1 VLYKFVIIKLIYVFY
16 EIQIFFLSA
25 ALSFA
30 LCSCSDDNEEG
41 EGFTPKVFNVMGKVE
56 KGPMIR
62 GSHVE
67 MRTLDEY
74 MIPTGNSY
82 TATIDNNLGDFNYGA
97 LKMNSPYA
105 KLTADGYFFNE
116 VDGELS
122 EGTIKLDAIVDLK
135 DNSTINVNVLTHLKS
150 KRIHHL
156 VTTEGL
162 TFKEANEQA
171 QEELLA
177 QFGLQKYASEDASQF
192 SLTSGDD
199 ASGALIAISSLVLTD
214 RSDAEIV
221 EYLSILSNEFGT
233 EGAFSQ
239 ETKKKIQSGKNY
251 LNARLDRISENIK
264 NRYQELGLEVKV
276 KNLAYYFDWDNDGIA
291 GNELDDSE
299 SVTLSATEVNVPKEG
314 GEYTITIESD
324 KPYYL
329 NPPSFDSGSDSEL
342 PEDNLVE
349 DSFWG
354 GLYETGASIPTPS
367 IKFNKAIENNVI
379 TVRIEPA
386 QFKEDL
392 STTFT
397 VYNAR
402 GKVAATVT
410 IKQQGDKN
418 YWVKHD
424 PVRLGDSGK
433 SAVLAIMSV
442 MRDAVSEQLHL
453 QYDYSHQEDFR
464 NPIPFQPYNDRIGK
478 AWERYYSAINQWLI
492 IKDVDASQ
500 LNCYQ
505 SFINTHLALAYYQ
518 LSSRWGG
525 IPFIMQRP
533 NDAHI
538 SLPRTDEA
546 EVLSRVEN
554 MLFDAMGDLDEH
566 RYDAFQDA
574 NEMLFVSKD
583 AARTLLAF
591 VYCNQKKFDKA
602 LPLLEE
608 VIRRGDYH
616 LEYTKA
622 TEYKNN
628 AECIWGYH
636 IQTRSGEACHPCLD
650 YKDVILT
657 AAECLYHTGNTPK
670 AKEYINQVCEHK
682 NLTVDQ
688 SDVLKAIASLHYQIN
703 SPSYMNFIRRNGL
716 GESFMGLSH
725 DNLYQLLWP
734 IPSSEMNLNPQM
746 TQNPGY

>member
-1 VLYKFVIIKLIYVFY
+1 MNFKKIFYLSTVFVL
-16 EIQIFFLSA
+16 
-25 ALSFA
+25 ALS
-30 LCSCSDDNEEG
+30 SCSDNDETEDS
-41 EGFTPKVFNVMGKVE
+41 FTPKVFNVMGKVE

-62 GSHVE
+62 GSHVD

-74 MIPTGNSY
+74 MTPTGSFY
-82 TATIDNNLGDFNYGA
+82 STTIDNNLGDFNYGA
-97 LKMNSPYA
+97 LKINSPYA
-105 KLTADGYFFNE
+105 QLTADGYFFNE
-116 VDGELS
+116 IDGELS

-156 VTTEGL
+156 ITTKGM
-162 TFKEANEQA
+162 TFKEANAQA
-171 QEELLA
+171 QKELLT
-177 QFGLQKYASEDASQF
+177 QFGLQQYASKDASQF

-221 EYLSILSNEFGT
+221 EYLSILSNEFGK

-239 ETKKKIQSGKNY
+239 ETKKRIQSGKNY

-264 NRYQELGLEVKV
+264 SRYKELGLEVKV
-276 KNLAYYFDWDNDGIA
+276 KDLAYYFDWDNDGIA
-291 GNELDDSE
+291 GNELDESE
-299 SVTLSATEVNVPKEG
+299 SVTLSITEINVPKEG
-314 GEYTITIESD
+314 GEYTISIVSD

-329 NPPSFDSGSDSEL
+329 NPPSFDSDSDSGLQEL
-342 PEDNLVE
+342 PQDNIIE
-349 DSFWG
+349 ENYFG
-354 GLYETGASIPTPS
+354 GLYEPGANLPTPS
-367 IKFNKAIENNVI
+367 IKYNKTIENNTI
-379 TVRIEPA
+379 TIKIEPA
-386 QFKEDL
+386 QFKKDL

-410 IKQQGDKN
+410 IKQSGDKN

-424 PVRLGDSGK
+424 PVRLGDAGEHV
-433 SAVLAIMSV
+433 VLGIMSI
-442 MRDAVSEQLHL
+442 MRDAVSKQLHL
-453 QYDYSHQEDFR
+453 QTGYIHQENFR
-464 NPIPFQPYNDRIGK
+464 DPVPFRPYDGEIGNI
-478 AWERYYSAINQWLI
+478 WGRYYTAINQWLTM
-492 IKDVDASQ
+492 KDVDANQ

-505 SFINTHLALAYYQ
+505 SFIDTHLALAYYQ

-538 SLPRTDEA
+538 FLPRTDEA
-546 EVLSRVEN
+546 KVLSRVEN

-574 NEMLFVSKD
+574 NSMLFVSKNV
-583 AARTLLAF
+583 ARILLAF

-608 VIRRGDYH
+608 VIRRGEYH
-616 LEYTKA
+616 LEYSQA
-622 TEYKNN
+622 TEYQNN
-628 AECIWGYH
+628 AECILGYYPEMSSAQK
-636 IQTRSGEACHPCLD
+636 IFPCLD

-670 AKEYINQVCEHK
+670 AKEYINQVCEYK
-682 NLTVDQ
+682 NLTADQ

-716 GESFMGLSH
+716 GESFMGLSPN
-725 DNLYQLLWP
+725 NLYQLLWP
-734 IPSSEMNLNPQM
+734 IPSSELDKNPQL
-746 TQNPGY
+746 TQNPGYY

>member
-1 VLYKFVIIKLIYVFY
+1 M
-16 EIQIFFLSA
+16 
-25 ALSFA
+25 ALS
-30 LCSCSDDNEEG
+30 SCSDNDETEDS
-41 EGFTPKVFNVMGKVE
+41 FTPKVFNVMGKVE

-62 GSHVE
+62 GSHVD

-74 MIPTGNSY
+74 MTPTGSFY
-82 TATIDNNLGDFNYGA
+82 SATIDNNLGDFNYGA
-97 LKMNSPYA
+97 LKINSPYA
-105 KLTADGYFFNE
+105 QLTADGYFFNE
-116 VDGELS
+116 IDGELS

-156 VTTEGL
+156 ITTKGM
-162 TFKEANEQA
+162 TFKEANAQA
-171 QEELLA
+171 QKELLT
-177 QFGLQKYASEDASQF
+177 QFGLQQYASKDASQF

-199 ASGALIAISSLVLTD
+199 ASGTLIAISSLVLTD

-221 EYLSILSNEFGT
+221 EYLSILSNEFGK

-239 ETKKKIQSGKNY
+239 ETKKRIQSGKNY
-251 LNARLDRISENIK
+251 LNARLDKISENIK
-264 NRYQELGLEVKV
+264 SRYKELGLEVKV
-276 KNLAYYFDWDNDGIA
+276 KDLAYYFDWDNDGIA
-291 GNELDDSE
+291 GNELDESE
-299 SVTLSATEVNVPKEG
+299 SVTLSTTEINVPKEG
-314 GEYTITIESD
+314 GEYTISIVSD

-329 NPPSFDSGSDSEL
+329 NPPSFDSDSDSGLQEL
-342 PEDNLVE
+342 PQDNVIE
-349 DSFWG
+349 ENYFG
-354 GLYETGASIPTPS
+354 GLYEPGANLPTPS
-367 IKFNKAIENNVI
+367 IKYNKTIENNTI
-379 TVRIEPA
+379 TIKIEPA
-386 QFKEDL
+386 QFKKDL

-410 IKQQGDKN
+410 IKQSGNKN

-424 PVRLGDSGK
+424 PVRLGDAGEHV
-433 SAVLAIMSV
+433 VLGIMSI
-442 MRDAVSEQLHL
+442 MRDAVSKQLHL
-453 QYDYSHQEDFR
+453 QTGYIHQENFR
-464 NPIPFQPYNDRIGK
+464 DPVPFRPYDGEIGNI
-478 AWERYYSAINQWLI
+478 WGRYYTAINQWLTM
-492 IKDVDASQ
+492 KDVDANQ

-505 SFINTHLALAYYQ
+505 SFIDTHLALAYYQ

-538 SLPRTDEA
+538 FLPRTDEA

-574 NEMLFVSKD
+574 NSMLFVSKNV
-583 AARTLLAF
+583 ARILLAF

-608 VIRRGDYH
+608 VIRRGEYH
-616 LEYTKA
+616 LEYSQA
-622 TEYKNN
+622 TEYQNN
-628 AECIWGYH
+628 AECILGYYPEMSSAQK
-636 IQTRSGEACHPCLD
+636 IFPCLD

-670 AKEYINQVCEHK
+670 AKEYINQVCEYK
-682 NLTVDQ
+682 NLTADQ

-716 GESFMGLSH
+716 GESFMGLSPN
-725 DNLYQLLWP
+725 NLYQLLWP
-734 IPSSEMNLNPQM
+734 IPSGELDKNPQL
-746 TQNPGY
+746 TQNPGYY

>member
-1 VLYKFVIIKLIYVFY
+1 M
-16 EIQIFFLSA
+16 
-25 ALSFA
+25 ALS
-30 LCSCSDDNEEG
+30 SCSDNDETEDS
-41 EGFTPKVFNVMGKVE
+41 FTPKVFNVMGKVE

-62 GSHVE
+62 GSHVD

-74 MIPTGNSY
+74 MTPTGSFY
-82 TATIDNNLGDFNYGA
+82 SATIDNNLGDFNYGA
-97 LKMNSPYA
+97 LKINSPYA
-105 KLTADGYFFNE
+105 QLTADGYFFNE
-116 VDGELS
+116 IDGELS

-156 VTTEGL
+156 ITTKGM
-162 TFKEANEQA
+162 TFKEANAQA
-171 QEELLA
+171 QKELLT
-177 QFGLQKYASEDASQF
+177 QFGLQQYASKDASQF

-221 EYLSILSNEFGT
+221 EYLSILSNEFGK

-239 ETKKKIQSGKNY
+239 ETKKRIQSGKNY

-264 NRYQELGLEVKV
+264 SRYKELGLEVKV
-276 KNLAYYFDWDNDGIA
+276 KDLAYYFDWDNDGIA
-291 GNELDDSE
+291 GNELDESE
-299 SVTLSATEVNVPKEG
+299 SVTLSTTEINVPKEG
-314 GEYTITIESD
+314 GEYTISIVSD

-329 NPPSFDSGSDSEL
+329 NPPSFDSDSDSGLQEL
-342 PEDNLVE
+342 PQDNVIE
-349 DSFWG
+349 ENYFG
-354 GLYETGASIPTPS
+354 GLYEPGANLPTPS
-367 IKFNKAIENNVI
+367 IKYNKTIENNTI
-379 TVRIEPA
+379 TIKIEPA
-386 QFKEDL
+386 QFKKDL

-410 IKQQGDKN
+410 IKQSGDKN

-424 PVRLGDSGK
+424 PVRLGDAGEHV
-433 SAVLAIMSV
+433 VLGIMSI
-442 MRDAVSEQLHL
+442 MRDAVSKQLHL
-453 QYDYSHQEDFR
+453 QTGYIHQENFR
-464 NPIPFQPYNDRIGK
+464 DPVPFRPYDGEIGNI
-478 AWERYYSAINQWLI
+478 WGRYYTTINQWLTM
-492 IKDVDASQ
+492 KDVDANQ

-505 SFINTHLALAYYQ
+505 SFIDTHLALAYYQ

-538 SLPRTDEA
+538 FLPRTDEA

-574 NEMLFVSKD
+574 NSMLFVSKNV
-583 AARTLLAF
+583 ARILLAF

-608 VIRRGDYH
+608 VIRRGEYH
-616 LEYTKA
+616 LEYSQA
-622 TEYKNN
+622 TEYQNN
-628 AECIWGYH
+628 AECILGYYPEMSSAQK
-636 IQTRSGEACHPCLD
+636 IFPCLD

-670 AKEYINQVCEHK
+670 AKEYINQVCEYK
-682 NLTVDQ
+682 NLTADQ

-716 GESFMGLSH
+716 GESFMGLSPN
-725 DNLYQLLWP
+725 NLYQLLWP
-734 IPSSEMNLNPQM
+734 IPSGELDKNPQL
-746 TQNPGY
+746 TQNPGYY

>member
-1 VLYKFVIIKLIYVFY
+1 MNFKKIFYLSTVFVL
-16 EIQIFFLSA
+16 
-25 ALSFA
+25 ALS
-30 LCSCSDDNEEG
+30 SCSDNDETEDS
-41 EGFTPKVFNVMGKVE
+41 FTPKVFNVMGKVE

-62 GSHVE
+62 GSHVD

-74 MIPTGNSY
+74 MTPTGSFY
-82 TATIDNNLGDFNYGA
+82 STTIDNNLGDFNYGA
-97 LKMNSPYA
+97 LKINSPYA
-105 KLTADGYFFNE
+105 QLTADGYFFNE
-116 VDGELS
+116 IDGELS

-156 VTTEGL
+156 ITTKGM
-162 TFKEANEQA
+162 TFKEANAQA
-171 QEELLA
+171 QKELLT
-177 QFGLQKYASEDASQF
+177 QFGLQQYASKDASQF

-221 EYLSILSNEFGT
+221 EYLSILSNEFGK

-239 ETKKKIQSGKNY
+239 ETKKRIQSGKNY

-264 NRYQELGLEVKV
+264 SRYKELGLEVKV
-276 KNLAYYFDWDNDGIA
+276 KDLAYYFDWDNDGIA
-291 GNELDDSE
+291 GNELDESE
-299 SVTLSATEVNVPKEG
+299 SVTLSTTEINVPKEG
-314 GEYTITIESD
+314 GEYTISIVSD

-329 NPPSFDSGSDSEL
+329 NPPSFDSDSDSGLQEL
-342 PEDNLVE
+342 PQDNIIE
-349 DSFWG
+349 ENYFG
-354 GLYETGASIPTPS
+354 GLYEPGANLPTPS
-367 IKFNKAIENNVI
+367 IKYNKTIENNTI
-379 TVRIEPA
+379 TIKIEPA
-386 QFKEDL
+386 QFKKDL

-410 IKQQGDKN
+410 IKQSGDKN

-424 PVRLGDSGK
+424 PVRLGDAGEHV
-433 SAVLAIMSV
+433 VLGIMSI
-442 MRDAVSEQLHL
+442 MRDAVSKQLHL
-453 QYDYSHQEDFR
+453 QTGYIHQENFR
-464 NPIPFQPYNDRIGK
+464 DPVPFRPYDGEIGNI
-478 AWERYYSAINQWLI
+478 WGRYYTAINQWLTM
-492 IKDVDASQ
+492 KDVDANQ

-505 SFINTHLALAYYQ
+505 SFIDTHLALAYYQ

-538 SLPRTDEA
+538 FLPRTDEA
-546 EVLSRVEN
+546 KVLSRVEN

-574 NEMLFVSKD
+574 NSMLFVSKNV
-583 AARTLLAF
+583 ARILLAF

-608 VIRRGDYH
+608 VIRRGEYH
-616 LEYTKA
+616 LEYSQA
-622 TEYKNN
+622 TEYQNN
-628 AECIWGYH
+628 AECILGYYPEMSSAQK
-636 IQTRSGEACHPCLD
+636 IFPCLD

-670 AKEYINQVCEHK
+670 AKEYINQVCEYK
-682 NLTVDQ
+682 NLTADQ

-716 GESFMGLSH
+716 GESFMGLSPN
-725 DNLYQLLWP
+725 NLYQLLWP
-734 IPSSEMNLNPQM
+734 IPGSELDKNPQL
-746 TQNPGY
+746 TQNPGYY

>member
-1 VLYKFVIIKLIYVFY
+1 M
-16 EIQIFFLSA
+16 SA
-25 ALSFA
+25 ALAFA
-30 LCSCSDDNEEG
+30 LCSCSDDDETEG
-41 EGFTPKVFNVMGKVE
+41 DFTPTVFNVMGKVE

-62 GSHVE
+62 GSHVD

-74 MIPTGNSY
+74 MTPTGNFYS
-82 TATIDNNLGDFNYGA
+82 ATIDNNLGDFNYGA
-97 LKMNSPYA
+97 LKINSPYA
-105 KLTADGYFFNE
+105 QLTADGYFFNE

-156 VTTEGL
+156 ITTKGM
-162 TFKEANEQA
+162 TFKEANAQA
-171 QEELLA
+171 QKELLT
-177 QFGLQKYASEDASQF
+177 QFGLQQYASKDASQF

-221 EYLSILSNEFGT
+221 EYLSILSNEFGK

-239 ETKKKIQSGKNY
+239 ETKKRIQSGKNY

-264 NRYQELGLEVKV
+264 SRYKELGLEVKV
-276 KNLAYYFDWDNDGIA
+276 KDLAYYFDWDNDGIA
-291 GNELDDSE
+291 GNELDESE
-299 SVTLSATEVNVPKEG
+299 SVTLSTTEINVPKEG
-314 GEYTITIESD
+314 GEYTISIVSD

-329 NPPSFDSGSDSEL
+329 NPPSFDSDSDSGLQEL
-342 PEDNLVE
+342 PQDNVIE
-349 DSFWG
+349 ENYFG
-354 GLYETGASIPTPS
+354 GLYEPGANLPTPS
-367 IKFNKAIENNVI
+367 IKYNKTIENNTI
-379 TVRIEPA
+379 TIKIEPA
-386 QFKEDL
+386 QFKKDL

-410 IKQQGDKN
+410 IKQSGNKN

-424 PVRLGDSGK
+424 PVRLGDAGEHV
-433 SAVLAIMSV
+433 VLGIMSI
-442 MRDAVSEQLHL
+442 MRNAVSKQLHL
-453 QYDYSHQEDFR
+453 QTGYIHQENFR
-464 NPIPFQPYNDRIGK
+464 DPVPFRPYDGEIGNI
-478 AWERYYSAINQWLI
+478 WRRYYTAINQWLTM
-492 IKDVDASQ
+492 KDVDANQ

-505 SFINTHLALAYYQ
+505 SFIDTHLALAYYQ

-538 SLPRTDEA
+538 FLPRTDEA

-574 NEMLFVSKD
+574 NSMLFVSKNV
-583 AARTLLAF
+583 ARILLAF

-608 VIRRGDYH
+608 VIRRGEYH
-616 LEYTKA
+616 LEYSQA
-622 TEYKNN
+622 TEYQNN
-628 AECIWGYH
+628 AECILGYYPEMSSAQK
-636 IQTRSGEACHPCLD
+636 IFPCLD

-670 AKEYINQVCEHK
+670 AKEYINQVCEYK
-682 NLTVDQ
+682 NLTADQ

-716 GESFMGLSH
+716 GESFMGLSPN
-725 DNLYQLLWP
+725 NLYQLLWP
-734 IPSSEMNLNPQM
+734 IPSGELDKNPQL
-746 TQNPGY
+746 TQNPGYY

>member
-1 VLYKFVIIKLIYVFY
+1 M
-16 EIQIFFLSA
+16 
-25 ALSFA
+25 ALS
-30 LCSCSDDNEEG
+30 SCSDNDETEDS
-41 EGFTPKVFNVMGKVE
+41 FTPKVFNVMGKVE

-62 GSHVE
+62 GSHVD

-74 MIPTGNSY
+74 MTPTGSFY
-82 TATIDNNLGDFNYGA
+82 SATIDNNLGDFNYGA
-97 LKMNSPYA
+97 LKINSPYA
-105 KLTADGYFFNE
+105 QLTADGYFFNE
-116 VDGELS
+116 IDGELS

-156 VTTEGL
+156 ITTKGM
-162 TFKEANEQA
+162 TFKEANAQA
-171 QEELLA
+171 QKELLT
-177 QFGLQKYASEDASQF
+177 QFGLQQYASKDASQF

-199 ASGALIAISSLVLTD
+199 ASSALIAISSLVLTD

-221 EYLSILSNEFGT
+221 EYLSILSNEFGK

-239 ETKKKIQSGKNY
+239 ETKKRIQSGKNY

-264 NRYQELGLEVKV
+264 SRYKELGLEVKV
-276 KNLAYYFDWDNDGIA
+276 KDLAYYFDWDNDGIA
-291 GNELDDSE
+291 GNELDESE
-299 SVTLSATEVNVPKEG
+299 SVTLSTTEINVPKEG
-314 GEYTITIESD
+314 GEYTISIVSD

-329 NPPSFDSGSDSEL
+329 NPPSFDSDSDSGLQEL
-342 PEDNLVE
+342 PQDNVIE
-349 DSFWG
+349 ENYFG
-354 GLYETGASIPTPS
+354 GLYEPGANLPTPS
-367 IKFNKAIENNVI
+367 IKYNKTIENNTI
-379 TVRIEPA
+379 TIKIEPA
-386 QFKEDL
+386 QFKKDL

-410 IKQQGDKN
+410 IKQSGDKN

-424 PVRLGDSGK
+424 PVRLGDAGEHV
-433 SAVLAIMSV
+433 VLGIMSI
-442 MRDAVSEQLHL
+442 MRDAVSKQLHL
-453 QYDYSHQEDFR
+453 QTGYIHQENFR
-464 NPIPFQPYNDRIGK
+464 DPVPFRPYDSEIGNI
-478 AWERYYSAINQWLI
+478 WGRYYTAINQWLTM
-492 IKDVDASQ
+492 KDVDANQ

-505 SFINTHLALAYYQ
+505 SFIDTHLALAYYQ

-538 SLPRTDEA
+538 FLPRTDEA

-574 NEMLFVSKD
+574 NSMLFVSKNV
-583 AARTLLAF
+583 ARILLAF

-608 VIRRGDYH
+608 VIRRGEYH
-616 LEYTKA
+616 LEYSQA
-622 TEYKNN
+622 TEYQNN
-628 AECIWGYH
+628 AECILGYYPEMSSAQK
-636 IQTRSGEACHPCLD
+636 IFPCLD

-670 AKEYINQVCEHK
+670 AKEYINQVCEYK
-682 NLTVDQ
+682 NLTADQ
-688 SDVLKAIASLHYQIN
+688 SDILKAIASLHYQIN

-716 GESFMGLSH
+716 GESFMGLSPN
-725 DNLYQLLWP
+725 NLYQLLWP
-734 IPSSEMNLNPQM
+734 IPSGELDKNPQL
-746 TQNPGY
+746 TQNPGYY

>member
-1 VLYKFVIIKLIYVFY
+1 MNFKKIFYLSTVFVL
-16 EIQIFFLSA
+16 
-25 ALSFA
+25 ALS
-30 LCSCSDDNEEG
+30 SCSDNDETEDS
-41 EGFTPKVFNVMGKVE
+41 FTPKVFNVMGKVE

-62 GSHVE
+62 GSHVD

-74 MIPTGNSY
+74 MTPTGSFY
-82 TATIDNNLGDFNYGA
+82 SATIDNNLGDFNYGA
-97 LKMNSPYA
+97 LKINSPYA
-105 KLTADGYFFNE
+105 QLTADGYFFNE
-116 VDGELS
+116 IDGELS

-156 VTTEGL
+156 ITTKGM
-162 TFKEANEQA
+162 TFKEANAQA
-171 QEELLA
+171 QKELLT
-177 QFGLQKYASEDASQF
+177 QFGLQQYASKDASQF

-199 ASGALIAISSLVLTD
+199 ASCILIAISSLVLTD

-221 EYLSILSNEFGT
+221 EYLSILSNEFGK

-239 ETKKKIQSGKNY
+239 ETKKRIQSGKNY

-264 NRYQELGLEVKV
+264 SRYKELGLEVKV
-276 KNLAYYFDWDNDGIA
+276 KDLAYYFDWDNDGIA
-291 GNELDDSE
+291 GNELDESE
-299 SVTLSATEVNVPKEG
+299 SVTLSTTEINVPKEG
-314 GEYTITIESD
+314 GEYTISIVSD

-329 NPPSFDSGSDSEL
+329 NPPSFDSDSDSGLQEL
-342 PEDNLVE
+342 PQDNVIE
-349 DSFWG
+349 ENYFG
-354 GLYETGASIPTPS
+354 GLYEPGANLPTPS
-367 IKFNKAIENNVI
+367 IKYNKTIENNTI
-379 TVRIEPA
+379 TIKIEPA
-386 QFKEDL
+386 QFKKDL

-410 IKQQGDKN
+410 IKQSGDKN

-424 PVRLGDSGK
+424 PVRLGDAGEHV
-433 SAVLAIMSV
+433 VLGIMSI
-442 MRDAVSEQLHL
+442 MRDAVSKQLHL
-453 QYDYSHQEDFR
+453 QTGYIHQENFR
-464 NPIPFQPYNDRIGK
+464 DPVPFRPYDGEIGNI
-478 AWERYYSAINQWLI
+478 WGRYYTAINQWLTM
-492 IKDVDASQ
+492 KDVDANQ

-505 SFINTHLALAYYQ
+505 SFIDTHLALAYYQ

-538 SLPRTDEA
+538 FLPRTDEA

-574 NEMLFVSKD
+574 NSMLFVSKNV
-583 AARTLLAF
+583 ARILLAF

-608 VIRRGDYH
+608 VIRRDEYH
-616 LEYTKA
+616 LEYSQA
-622 TEYKNN
+622 TEYQNN
-628 AECIWGYH
+628 AECILGYYPEMSSAQK
-636 IQTRSGEACHPCLD
+636 IFPCLD

-670 AKEYINQVCEHK
+670 AKEYINQVCEYK
-682 NLTVDQ
+682 NLTADQ

-716 GESFMGLSH
+716 GESFMGLSPN
-725 DNLYQLLWP
+725 NLYQLLWP
-734 IPSSEMNLNPQM
+734 IPSGELYKNPQL
-746 TQNPGY
+746 TQNPGYY

>member
-1 VLYKFVIIKLIYVFY
+1 MNFKKIFYLSTVFVL
-16 EIQIFFLSA
+16 
-25 ALSFA
+25 ALS
-30 LCSCSDDNEEG
+30 SCSDNDETEDS
-41 EGFTPKVFNVMGKVE
+41 FTPKVFNVMGKVE

-62 GSHVE
+62 GSHVD

-74 MIPTGNSY
+74 MTPTGSFY
-82 TATIDNNLGDFNYGA
+82 SATIDNNLGDFNYGA
-97 LKMNSPYA
+97 LKINSPYA
-105 KLTADGYFFNE
+105 QLTADGYFFNE
-116 VDGELS
+116 IDGELS

-156 VTTEGL
+156 ITTKGM
-162 TFKEANEQA
+162 TFKEANAQA
-171 QEELLA
+171 QKELLT
-177 QFGLQKYASEDASQF
+177 QFGLQQYASKDASQF

-221 EYLSILSNEFGT
+221 EYLSILSNEFGK

-239 ETKKKIQSGKNY
+239 ETKKRIQSGKNY

-264 NRYQELGLEVKV
+264 SRYKELGLEVKV
-276 KNLAYYFDWDNDGIA
+276 KDLAYYFDWDNDGIA
-291 GNELDDSE
+291 GNELDESE
-299 SVTLSATEVNVPKEG
+299 SVTLSTTEINVPKEG
-314 GEYTITIESD
+314 GEYTISIVSD

-329 NPPSFDSGSDSEL
+329 NPPSFDSDSDSGLQEL
-342 PEDNLVE
+342 PQDNVIE
-349 DSFWG
+349 ENYFG
-354 GLYETGASIPTPS
+354 GLYEPGANLPTPS
-367 IKFNKAIENNVI
+367 IKYNKTIENNTI
-379 TVRIEPA
+379 TIKIEPA
-386 QFKEDL
+386 QFKKDL

-410 IKQQGDKN
+410 IKQSGDKN

-424 PVRLGDSGK
+424 PVRLGDAGEHV
-433 SAVLAIMSV
+433 VLGIMSI
-442 MRDAVSEQLHL
+442 MRDAVSKQLHL
-453 QYDYSHQEDFR
+453 QTGYIHQENFR
-464 NPIPFQPYNDRIGK
+464 DPVPFRPYDGEIGNI
-478 AWERYYSAINQWLI
+478 WGRYYTAINQWLTM
-492 IKDVDASQ
+492 KDVDANQ

-505 SFINTHLALAYYQ
+505 SFIDTHLALAYYQ

-538 SLPRTDEA
+538 FLPRTDEA

-574 NEMLFVSKD
+574 NSMLFVSKNV
-583 AARTLLAF
+583 ARILLAF

-608 VIRRGDYH
+608 VIRRGEYH
-616 LEYTKA
+616 LEYSQA
-622 TEYKNN
+622 TEYQNN
-628 AECIWGYH
+628 AECILGYYPE
-636 IQTRSGEACHPCLD
+636 ISSAQKIFPCLD

-670 AKEYINQVCEHK
+670 AKEYINQVCEYK
-682 NLTVDQ
+682 NLTADQ

-716 GESFMGLSH
+716 GESFMGLSPN
-725 DNLYQLLWP
+725 NLYQLLWP
-734 IPSSEMNLNPQM
+734 IPSSELDKNPQL
-746 TQNPGY
+746 TQNPGYY

>member
-1 VLYKFVIIKLIYVFY
+1 MNFKKIFYLSTVFVL
-16 EIQIFFLSA
+16 
-25 ALSFA
+25 ALS
-30 LCSCSDDNEEG
+30 SCSDNDETEDS
-41 EGFTPKVFNVMGKVE
+41 FTPKVFNVMGKVE

-62 GSHVE
+62 GSHVD

-74 MIPTGNSY
+74 MTPTGSFY
-82 TATIDNNLGDFNYGA
+82 SATIDNNLGDFNYGA
-97 LKMNSPYA
+97 LKINSPYA
-105 KLTADGYFFNE
+105 QLTADGYFFNE
-116 VDGELS
+116 IDGELS

-156 VTTEGL
+156 ITTKGM
-162 TFKEANEQA
+162 TFKEANAQA
-171 QEELLA
+171 QKELLT
-177 QFGLQKYASEDASQF
+177 QFGLQQYASKDASQF

-221 EYLSILSNEFGT
+221 EYLSILSNEFGK

-239 ETKKKIQSGKNY
+239 ETKKRIQSGKNY
-251 LNARLDRISENIK
+251 LNARLDKISENIK
-264 NRYQELGLEVKV
+264 SRYKELGLEVKV
-276 KNLAYYFDWDNDGIA
+276 KDLAYYFDWDNDGIA
-291 GNELDDSE
+291 GNELDESE
-299 SVTLSATEVNVPKEG
+299 SVTLSTTEINVPKEG
-314 GEYTITIESD
+314 GEYTISIVSD

-329 NPPSFDSGSDSEL
+329 NPPSFDSDSDSGLQEL
-342 PEDNLVE
+342 PQDNVIE
-349 DSFWG
+349 ENYFG
-354 GLYETGASIPTPS
+354 GLYEPGANLPTPS
-367 IKFNKAIENNVI
+367 IKYNKTIENNTI
-379 TVRIEPA
+379 TIKIEPA
-386 QFKEDL
+386 QFKKDL

-410 IKQQGDKN
+410 IKQSGNKN

-424 PVRLGDSGK
+424 PVRLGDAGEHV
-433 SAVLAIMSV
+433 VLGIMSI
-442 MRDAVSEQLHL
+442 MRDAVSKQLHL
-453 QYDYSHQEDFR
+453 QTGYIHQENFR
-464 NPIPFQPYNDRIGK
+464 DPVPFRPHDGEIGNI
-478 AWERYYSAINQWLI
+478 WGRYYTAINQWLTM
-492 IKDVDASQ
+492 KDVDANQ

-505 SFINTHLALAYYQ
+505 SFIDTHLALAYYQ

-538 SLPRTDEA
+538 FLPRTDEA

-574 NEMLFVSKD
+574 NSMLFVSKNV
-583 AARTLLAF
+583 ARILLAF

-608 VIRRGDYH
+608 VIRRGEYH
-616 LEYTKA
+616 LEYSQA
-622 TEYKNN
+622 TEYQNN
-628 AECIWGYH
+628 AECILGYYPEMSSAQK
-636 IQTRSGEACHPCLD
+636 IFPCLD

-670 AKEYINQVCEHK
+670 AKEYINQVCEYK
-682 NLTVDQ
+682 NLTADQ

-716 GESFMGLSH
+716 GESFMGLSPN
-725 DNLYQLLWP
+725 NLYQLLWP
-734 IPSSEMNLNPQM
+734 IPSGELDKNPQL
-746 TQNPGY
+746 TQNPGYY

>member
-1 VLYKFVIIKLIYVFY
+1 MNFKKIFYLSTVFVLV
-16 EIQIFFLSA
+16 LS
-25 ALSFA
+25 
-30 LCSCSDDNEEG
+30 SCSDNDETEDS
-41 EGFTPKVFNVMGKVE
+41 FTPKVFNVMGKVE

-62 GSHVE
+62 GSHVD

-74 MIPTGNSY
+74 MPPTGSFY
-82 TATIDNNLGDFNYGA
+82 SATIDNNLGDFNYGA
-97 LKMNSPYA
+97 LKINSPYA
-105 KLTADGYFFNE
+105 QLTADGYFFNE

-156 VTTEGL
+156 ITTKGM
-162 TFKEANEQA
+162 TFKEANAQA
-171 QEELLA
+171 QKELLT
-177 QFGLQKYASEDASQF
+177 QFGLQQYASKDASQF

-199 ASGALIAISSLVLTD
+199 ASGALIAISSLILTD

-221 EYLSILSNEFGT
+221 EYLSILSNEFGK

-239 ETKKKIQSGKNY
+239 ETKKRIQSGKNY
-251 LNARLDRISENIK
+251 LNARLNRISENIK
-264 NRYQELGLEVKV
+264 SRYKELGLEVKV
-276 KNLAYYFDWDNDGIA
+276 KDLAYYFDWDNDGIA
-291 GNELDDSE
+291 GNELDESE
-299 SVTLSATEVNVPKEG
+299 SVTLSTTEINVPKEG
-314 GEYTITIESD
+314 GEYTISIVSD

-329 NPPSFDSGSDSEL
+329 NPPSFDSDSDSGLQEL
-342 PEDNLVE
+342 PQDNVIE
-349 DSFWG
+349 ENYFG
-354 GLYETGASIPTPS
+354 GLYEPSANLPTPS
-367 IKFNKAIENNVI
+367 IKYKKTIENNTI
-379 TVRIEPA
+379 TIKIEPA
-386 QFKEDL
+386 QFKKDL

-410 IKQQGDKN
+410 IKQSGDKN

-424 PVRLGDSGK
+424 PVRLGDAGEHV
-433 SAVLAIMSV
+433 VLGIMSI
-442 MRDAVSEQLHL
+442 MRDAVSKQLHL
-453 QYDYSHQEDFR
+453 QTDYIHQENFR
-464 NPIPFQPYNDRIGK
+464 DPVPFRPYDGEIGNI
-478 AWERYYSAINQWLI
+478 WGRYYTAINQWLTM
-492 IKDVDASQ
+492 KDVDANQ

-505 SFINTHLALAYYQ
+505 SFIDTHLALAYYQ

-538 SLPRTDEA
+538 FLPRTDEA

-574 NEMLFVSKD
+574 NSMLFVSKNV
-583 AARTLLAF
+583 ARILLAF

-608 VIRRGDYH
+608 VIRRGEYH
-616 LEYTKA
+616 LEYSQA
-622 TEYKNN
+622 TEYQNN
-628 AECIWGYH
+628 AECILGYYPEMSSAQK
-636 IQTRSGEACHPCLD
+636 IFPCLD

-670 AKEYINQVCEHK
+670 AKEYINQVCEYK
-682 NLTVDQ
+682 NLTADQ

-716 GESFMGLSH
+716 GESFMGLSPN
-725 DNLYQLLWP
+725 NLYQLLWP
-734 IPSSEMNLNPQM
+734 IPSGELDKNPQL
-746 TQNPGY
+746 TQNPGYY

>member
-1 VLYKFVIIKLIYVFY
+1 MNFKKIFYLSTVFVL
-16 EIQIFFLSA
+16 
-25 ALSFA
+25 ALS
-30 LCSCSDDNEEG
+30 SCSDNDETEDS
-41 EGFTPKVFNVMGKVE
+41 FTPKVFNVMGKVE

-62 GSHVE
+62 GSHVD

-74 MIPTGNSY
+74 MTPTGSFY
-82 TATIDNNLGDFNYGA
+82 SATIDNNLGDFNYGA
-97 LKMNSPYA
+97 LKINSPYA
-105 KLTADGYFFNE
+105 QLTADGYFFNE
-116 VDGELS
+116 IDGELS

-156 VTTEGL
+156 ITTKGM
-162 TFKEANEQA
+162 TFKEANAQA
-171 QEELLA
+171 QKELLT
-177 QFGLQKYASEDASQF
+177 QFGLQQYASKDASQF

-221 EYLSILSNEFGT
+221 EYLSILSNEFGK

-239 ETKKKIQSGKNY
+239 ETKKRIQSGKNY

-264 NRYQELGLEVKV
+264 SRYKELGLEVKV
-276 KNLAYYFDWDNDGIA
+276 KDLAYYFDWDNDGIA
-291 GNELDDSE
+291 GNELDESE
-299 SVTLSATEVNVPKEG
+299 SVTLSTTEINVPKEG
-314 GEYTITIESD
+314 GEYTISIVSD

-329 NPPSFDSGSDSEL
+329 NPPSFDSDSDSGLQEL
-342 PEDNLVE
+342 PQDNIIE
-349 DSFWG
+349 ENYFG
-354 GLYETGASIPTPS
+354 GLYEPGANLPTPS
-367 IKFNKAIENNVI
+367 IKYNKTIENNTI
-379 TVRIEPA
+379 TIKIEPA
-386 QFKEDL
+386 QFKKDL

-410 IKQQGDKN
+410 IKQSGNKN

-424 PVRLGDSGK
+424 PVRLGDAGEHV
-433 SAVLAIMSV
+433 VLGIMSI
-442 MRDAVSEQLHL
+442 MRDAVSKQLHL
-453 QYDYSHQEDFR
+453 QTGYIHQENFR
-464 NPIPFQPYNDRIGK
+464 DPVPFRPYDGEIGNI
-478 AWERYYSAINQWLI
+478 WGRYYTAINQWLTM
-492 IKDVDASQ
+492 KDVDANQ

-505 SFINTHLALAYYQ
+505 SFIDTHLALAYYQ

-538 SLPRTDEA
+538 FLPRTDEA

-574 NEMLFVSKD
+574 NSMLFVSKNV
-583 AARTLLAF
+583 ARILLAF

-608 VIRRGDYH
+608 VIRRDEYH
-616 LEYTKA
+616 LEYSQA
-622 TEYKNN
+622 TEYQNN
-628 AECIWGYH
+628 AECILGYYPEMSSAQK
-636 IQTRSGEACHPCLD
+636 IFPCLD

-657 AAECLYHTGNTPK
+657 AAECLYHIGNTPK
-670 AKEYINQVCEHK
+670 AKEYINQVCEYK
-682 NLTVDQ
+682 NLTTDQ

-716 GESFMGLSH
+716 GESFMGLSPN
-725 DNLYQLLWP
+725 NLYQLLWP
-734 IPSSEMNLNPQM
+734 IPSSELDKNPQL
-746 TQNPGY
+746 TQNPGYY

>member
-1 VLYKFVIIKLIYVFY
+1 MRFNKYFY
-16 EIQIFFLSA
+16 LSA
-25 ALSFA
+25 ALAFA
-30 LCSCSDDNEEG
+30 LCSCSDDDETG
-41 EGFTPKVFNVMGKVE
+41 GDFTPTVFNVMGKVE

-62 GSHVE
+62 GSHVN

-74 MIPTGNSY
+74 MTPTGSFY
-82 TATIDNNLGDFNYGA
+82 SATIDNNMGDFNYGA
-97 LKMNSPYA
+97 LKINSPYA
-105 KLTADGYFFNE
+105 QLTADGYFFNE

-156 VTTEGL
+156 VTTQGM
-162 TFKEANEQA
+162 TFKEANAQA
-171 QEELLA
+171 QKELLT
-177 QFGLQKYASEDASQF
+177 QFGLQQYASKDASQF

-214 RSDAEIV
+214 KSDAEIV

-264 NRYQELGLEVKV
+264 SRYKELGLEVKV
-276 KNLAYYFDWDNDGIA
+276 KDLAYYFDWDNDGIA
-291 GNELDDSE
+291 GNEIDGSE
-299 SVTLSATEVNVPKEG
+299 SVALSESELNVPAEG
-314 GEYTITIESD
+314 GEYTITVKSD
-324 KPYYL
+324 KTYYL
-329 NPPSFDSGSDSEL
+329 NPPSFDTDGDFQEL
-342 PEDNLVE
+342 PQDHITEE
-349 DSFWG
+349 HYFG
-354 GLYETGASIPTPS
+354 ELYESGVNIPTPS
-367 IKFNKAIENNVI
+367 IKYNKTIADNVI
-379 TVRIEPA
+379 TVKIEPA
-386 QFKEDL
+386 QFKKDL

-402 GKVAATVT
+402 GRAAATVT
-410 IKQQGDKN
+410 IKQSGDKD
-418 YWVKHD
+418 YFVKHD
-424 PVRLGDSGK
+424 PVRLGETGDHV
-433 SAVLAIMSV
+433 VLGIMSI
-442 MRDAVSEQLHL
+442 MRDAVSEQLRL
-453 QYDYSHQEDFR
+453 QTNYIHQENFKDPVPFRPYDYE
-464 NPIPFQPYNDRIGK
+464 IGNI
-478 AWERYYSAINQWLI
+478 WTRYYNAINQWLTM
-492 IKDVDASQ
+492 KDVDANQ

-505 SFINTHLALAYYQ
+505 SFIDTHLALAYYQ

-525 IPFIMQRP
+525 VPFIIQRIGP
-533 NDAHI
+533 TI

-546 EVLSRVEN
+546 EVLSRIEN

-574 NEMLFVSKD
+574 NSMLFVSKD
-583 AARTLLAF
+583 VARTLLAF
-591 VYCNQKKFDKA
+591 VYCNQKKFNKA

-608 VIRRGDYH
+608 VIRRGNYH
-616 LEYTKA
+616 LEYTEA
-622 TEYKNN
+622 TEYQNN
-628 AECIWGYH
+628 AECILGYYPE
-636 IQTRSGEACHPCLD
+636 ISSTPKIFPCLD
-650 YKDVILT
+650 YKDVVLT

-670 AKEYINQVCEHK
+670 AKEYIKQVCEHK

-703 SPSYMNFIRRNGL
+703 SPSYMNFIRRNEL
-716 GESFMGLSH
+716 GKSFMGLSH

-734 IPSSEMNLNPQM
+734 IPSSELDYNPQM

>member
-1 VLYKFVIIKLIYVFY
+1 MNFKKIFYLSTVFVL
-16 EIQIFFLSA
+16 
-25 ALSFA
+25 ALS
-30 LCSCSDDNEEG
+30 SCSDNDETEDS
-41 EGFTPKVFNVMGKVE
+41 FTPKVFNVMGKVE

-62 GSHVE
+62 GSHVD

-74 MIPTGNSY
+74 MTPTGSFY
-82 TATIDNNLGDFNYGA
+82 SATIDNNLGDFNYGA
-97 LKMNSPYA
+97 LKINSPYA
-105 KLTADGYFFNE
+105 QLTADGYFFNE
-116 VDGELS
+116 IDGELS

-156 VTTEGL
+156 ITTKGM
-162 TFKEANEQA
+162 TFKEANAQA
-171 QEELLA
+171 QKELLT
-177 QFGLQKYASEDASQF
+177 QFGLQQYASKDASQF

-221 EYLSILSNEFGT
+221 EYLSILSNEFGK

-239 ETKKKIQSGKNY
+239 ETKKRIQSGKNY

-264 NRYQELGLEVKV
+264 SRYKELGLEVKV
-276 KNLAYYFDWDNDGIA
+276 KDLAYYFDWDNDGIA
-291 GNELDDSE
+291 GNELDESE
-299 SVTLSATEVNVPKEG
+299 SVTLSTTEINVPKEG
-314 GEYTITIESD
+314 GEYTISIVSD

-329 NPPSFDSGSDSEL
+329 NPPSFDSDSDSGLQEL
-342 PEDNLVE
+342 PQDNIIE
-349 DSFWG
+349 ENYFG
-354 GLYETGASIPTPS
+354 GLYEPGANLPTPS
-367 IKFNKAIENNVI
+367 IKYNKTIENNTI
-379 TVRIEPA
+379 TIKIEPA
-386 QFKEDL
+386 QFKKDL

-410 IKQQGDKN
+410 IKQSGDKN

-424 PVRLGDSGK
+424 PVRLGDAGEHV
-433 SAVLAIMSV
+433 VLGIMSI
-442 MRDAVSEQLHL
+442 MRDAVSKQLHL
-453 QYDYSHQEDFR
+453 QTGYIHQENFR
-464 NPIPFQPYNDRIGK
+464 DPVPFRPYDGEIGNI
-478 AWERYYSAINQWLI
+478 WGRYYTAINQWLTM
-492 IKDVDASQ
+492 KDVDANQ

-505 SFINTHLALAYYQ
+505 SFIDTHLALAYYQ
-518 LSSRWGG
+518 LSSRWGD

-538 SLPRTDEA
+538 FPPRTDEA

-574 NEMLFVSKD
+574 NSMLFVSKNV
-583 AARTLLAF
+583 ARILLAF

-608 VIRRGDYH
+608 VIRRGEYH
-616 LEYTKA
+616 LEYSQA
-622 TEYKNN
+622 TEYQNN
-628 AECIWGYH
+628 AECILGYYPEMSSAQK
-636 IQTRSGEACHPCLD
+636 IFPCLD

-670 AKEYINQVCEHK
+670 AKEYINQVCEYK
-682 NLTVDQ
+682 NLTADQ

-716 GESFMGLSH
+716 GESFMGLSPN
-725 DNLYQLLWP
+725 NLYQLLWP
-734 IPSSEMNLNPQM
+734 IPSSELDKNPQL
-746 TQNPGY
+746 TQNPGYY

>member
-1 VLYKFVIIKLIYVFY
+1 MRFNKYFY
-16 EIQIFFLSA
+16 LSA
-25 ALSFA
+25 ALAFA
-30 LCSCSDDNEEG
+30 LCSCSDDDETG
-41 EGFTPKVFNVMGKVE
+41 GDFTPTVFNVMGKVE

-62 GSHVE
+62 GSHVN

-74 MIPTGNSY
+74 MTPTGSFY
-82 TATIDNNLGDFNYGA
+82 SATIDNNMGDFNYGA
-97 LKMNSPYA
+97 LKINSPYA
-105 KLTADGYFFNE
+105 QLTADGYFFNE

-156 VTTEGL
+156 VTTQGM
-162 TFKEANEQA
+162 TFKEANAQA
-171 QEELLA
+171 QKELLT
-177 QFGLQKYASEDASQF
+177 QFGLQQYASKDASQF

-214 RSDAEIV
+214 KSDAEIV

-264 NRYQELGLEVKV
+264 SRYKELGLEVKV
-276 KNLAYYFDWDNDGIA
+276 KDLAYYFDWDNDGIA
-291 GNELDDSE
+291 GNEIDGSE
-299 SVTLSATEVNVPKEG
+299 SVALSESELNVPAEG
-314 GEYTITIESD
+314 GEYTITVKSD
-324 KPYYL
+324 KTYYL
-329 NPPSFDSGSDSEL
+329 NPPSFDTDGDFQEL
-342 PEDNLVE
+342 PQDHITEE
-349 DSFWG
+349 HYFG
-354 GLYETGASIPTPS
+354 GLYESGVNIPTPS
-367 IKFNKAIENNVI
+367 IKYNKTIADNVI
-379 TVRIEPA
+379 TVKIEPA
-386 QFKEDL
+386 QFKKDL

-402 GKVAATVT
+402 GRAAATVT
-410 IKQQGDKN
+410 IKQSGDKD
-418 YWVKHD
+418 YFVKHD
-424 PVRLGDSGK
+424 PVRLGETGEHV
-433 SAVLAIMSV
+433 VLGIMSI
-442 MRDAVSEQLHL
+442 MRDAVSEQLRL
-453 QYDYSHQEDFR
+453 QTNYIHQENFKDPVPFRPYDYE
-464 NPIPFQPYNDRIGK
+464 IGNI
-478 AWERYYSAINQWLI
+478 WTRYYNAINQWLTM
-492 IKDVDASQ
+492 KDVDANQ

-505 SFINTHLALAYYQ
+505 SFIDTHLALAYYQ

-525 IPFIMQRP
+525 VPFIIQRIDP
-533 NDAHI
+533 TI

-546 EVLSRVEN
+546 EVLSRIEN

-574 NEMLFVSKD
+574 NSMFFVSKD
-583 AARTLLAF
+583 VARTLLAF
-591 VYCNQKKFDKA
+591 VYCNQKKFNKA

-608 VIRRGDYH
+608 VIRRGNNH
-616 LEYTKA
+616 LEYTEA
-622 TEYKNN
+622 TEYQNN
-628 AECIWGYH
+628 AECILGYYPE
-636 IQTRSGEACHPCLD
+636 ISNTPKIFPCLD
-650 YKDVILT
+650 YKDVVLT

-670 AKEYINQVCEHK
+670 AKEYIKQVCEHK

-703 SPSYMNFIRRNGL
+703 SPSYMNFIRRNEL
-716 GESFMGLSH
+716 GKSFMGLSH

-734 IPSSEMNLNPQM
+734 IPSSELDCNPQM

>member
-1 VLYKFVIIKLIYVFY
+1 MNFKKIFYLSTVFVL
-16 EIQIFFLSA
+16 
-25 ALSFA
+25 ALS
-30 LCSCSDDNEEG
+30 SCSDNDETEDS
-41 EGFTPKVFNVMGKVE
+41 FTPKVFNVMGKVE

-62 GSHVE
+62 GSHVD

-74 MIPTGNSY
+74 MTPTGSFY
-82 TATIDNNLGDFNYGA
+82 STTIDNNLGDFNYGA
-97 LKMNSPYA
+97 LKINSPYA
-105 KLTADGYFFNE
+105 QLTADGYFFNE
-116 VDGELS
+116 IDGELS

-156 VTTEGL
+156 ITTKGM
-162 TFKEANEQA
+162 TFKEANAQA
-171 QEELLA
+171 QKELLT
-177 QFGLQKYASEDASQF
+177 QFGLQQYASKDASQF

-221 EYLSILSNEFGT
+221 EYLSILSNEFGK

-239 ETKKKIQSGKNY
+239 ETKKRIQSGKNY

-264 NRYQELGLEVKV
+264 SRYKELGLEVKV
-276 KNLAYYFDWDNDGIA
+276 KDLAYYFDWDNDGIA
-291 GNELDDSE
+291 GNELDESE
-299 SVTLSATEVNVPKEG
+299 SVTLSTTEINVPKEG
-314 GEYTITIESD
+314 GEYTISIVSD

-329 NPPSFDSGSDSEL
+329 NPPSFDSDSDSGLQEL
-342 PEDNLVE
+342 PQDNIIE
-349 DSFWG
+349 ENYFG
-354 GLYETGASIPTPS
+354 GLYEPGANLPTPS
-367 IKFNKAIENNVI
+367 IKYNKTIENNTI
-379 TVRIEPA
+379 TIKIEPA
-386 QFKEDL
+386 QFKKDL

-410 IKQQGDKN
+410 IKQSGDKN

-424 PVRLGDSGK
+424 PVRLGDAGEHV
-433 SAVLAIMSV
+433 VLGIMSI
-442 MRDAVSEQLHL
+442 MRDAVSKQLHL
-453 QYDYSHQEDFR
+453 QTGYIHQENFR
-464 NPIPFQPYNDRIGK
+464 DPVPFRPYDGEIGNI
-478 AWERYYSAINQWLI
+478 WGRYYTAINQWLTM
-492 IKDVDASQ
+492 KDVDANQ

-505 SFINTHLALAYYQ
+505 SFIDTHLALAYYQ

-538 SLPRTDEA
+538 FLPRTDEA
-546 EVLSRVEN
+546 KVLSRVEN

-574 NEMLFVSKD
+574 NSMLFVSKNV
-583 AARTLLAF
+583 ARILLAF

-608 VIRRGDYH
+608 VIRRGEYH
-616 LEYTKA
+616 LEYSQA
-622 TEYKNN
+622 TEYQNN
-628 AECIWGYH
+628 AECILGYYPEMSSAQK
-636 IQTRSGEACHPCLD
+636 IFPCLD

-670 AKEYINQVCEHK
+670 AKEYINQVCEYK
-682 NLTVDQ
+682 NLTADQ

-716 GESFMGLSH
+716 GESFMGLSPN
-725 DNLYQLLWP
+725 NLYQLLWP
-734 IPSSEMNLNPQM
+734 IPSSELDKNTQL
-746 TQNPGY
+746 TQNPGYN

>member
-1 VLYKFVIIKLIYVFY
+1 M
-16 EIQIFFLSA
+16 SA
-25 ALSFA
+25 ALAFA
-30 LCSCSDDNEEG
+30 LCSCSDDDETEG
-41 EGFTPKVFNVMGKVE
+41 DFTPTVFNVMGKVE

-62 GSHVE
+62 GSHVD

-74 MIPTGNSY
+74 MTPTGNFYS
-82 TATIDNNLGDFNYGA
+82 ATIDNNLGDFNYGA
-97 LKMNSPYA
+97 LKINSPYA
-105 KLTADGYFFNE
+105 QLTADGYFFNE

-156 VTTEGL
+156 ITTKGM
-162 TFKEANEQA
+162 TFKEANAQA
-171 QEELLA
+171 QKELLT
-177 QFGLQKYASEDASQF
+177 QFGLQQYASKDASQF

-214 RSDAEIV
+214 KSDAEIV
-221 EYLSILSNEFGT
+221 EFLSILSNEFGT
-233 EGAFSQ
+233 EGTFSQ
-239 ETKKKIQSGKNY
+239 ETKKRIQSGKNY

-264 NRYQELGLEVKV
+264 SRYKELGLEVKV
-276 KNLAYYFDWDNDGIA
+276 KDLAYYFDWDNDGIA
-291 GNELDDSE
+291 GNELDESE
-299 SVTLSATEVNVPKEG
+299 SVTLSTTEINVPKEG
-314 GEYTITIESD
+314 GEYTISIVSD

-329 NPPSFDSGSDSEL
+329 NPPSFDSDSDSGLQEL
-342 PEDNLVE
+342 PQDNIIE
-349 DSFWG
+349 ENYFG
-354 GLYETGASIPTPS
+354 GLYEPGANLPTPS
-367 IKFNKAIENNVI
+367 IKYNKTIENNTI
-379 TVRIEPA
+379 TIKIEPA
-386 QFKEDL
+386 QFKKDL

-410 IKQQGDKN
+410 IKQSGDKN

-424 PVRLGDSGK
+424 PVRLGDAGEHV
-433 SAVLAIMSV
+433 VLGIMSI
-442 MRDAVSEQLHL
+442 MRDAVSKQLHL
-453 QYDYSHQEDFR
+453 QTGYIHQENFR
-464 NPIPFQPYNDRIGK
+464 DPVPFRPYDGEIGNI
-478 AWERYYSAINQWLI
+478 WGRYYTAINQWLTM
-492 IKDVDASQ
+492 KDVDANQ

-505 SFINTHLALAYYQ
+505 SFIDTHLALAYYQ

-538 SLPRTDEA
+538 FLPRTDEA
-546 EVLSRVEN
+546 KVLSRVEN

-574 NEMLFVSKD
+574 NSMLFVSKNV
-583 AARTLLAF
+583 ARILLAF

-608 VIRRGDYH
+608 VIRRGEYH
-616 LEYTKA
+616 LEYSQA
-622 TEYKNN
+622 TEYQNN
-628 AECIWGYH
+628 AECILGYYPEMSSAQK
-636 IQTRSGEACHPCLD
+636 IFPCLD

-670 AKEYINQVCEHK
+670 AKEYINQVCEYK
-682 NLTVDQ
+682 NLTADQ

-716 GESFMGLSH
+716 GESFMGLSPN
-725 DNLYQLLWP
+725 NLYQLLWP
-734 IPSSEMNLNPQM
+734 IPSSELDKNPQL
-746 TQNPGY
+746 TQNPGYY

>member
-1 VLYKFVIIKLIYVFY
+1 MNFKKIFYLSTVFVL
-16 EIQIFFLSA
+16 
-25 ALSFA
+25 ALS
-30 LCSCSDDNEEG
+30 SCSDNDETEDS
-41 EGFTPKVFNVMGKVE
+41 FTPKVFNVMGKVE

-62 GSHVE
+62 VSHVD

-74 MIPTGNSY
+74 MTPTGSFY
-82 TATIDNNLGDFNYGA
+82 STTIDNNLGDFNYGA
-97 LKMNSPYA
+97 LKINSPYA
-105 KLTADGYFFNE
+105 QLTADGYFFNE
-116 VDGELS
+116 IDGELS

-156 VTTEGL
+156 ITTKGM
-162 TFKEANEQA
+162 TFKEANAQA
-171 QEELLA
+171 QKELLT
-177 QFGLQKYASEDASQF
+177 QFGLQQYASKDASQF

-221 EYLSILSNEFGT
+221 EYLSILSNEFGK

-239 ETKKKIQSGKNY
+239 ETKKRIQSGKNY

-264 NRYQELGLEVKV
+264 SRYKELGLEVKV
-276 KNLAYYFDWDNDGIA
+276 KDLAYYFDWDNDGIA
-291 GNELDDSE
+291 GNELDESE
-299 SVTLSATEVNVPKEG
+299 SVTLSTTEINVPKEG
-314 GEYTITIESD
+314 GEYTISIVSD

-329 NPPSFDSGSDSEL
+329 NPPSFDSDSDSGLQEL
-342 PEDNLVE
+342 PQDNIIE
-349 DSFWG
+349 ENYFG
-354 GLYETGASIPTPS
+354 GLYEPGANLPTPS
-367 IKFNKAIENNVI
+367 IKYNKTIENNTI
-379 TVRIEPA
+379 TIKIEPA
-386 QFKEDL
+386 QFKKDL

-410 IKQQGDKN
+410 IKQSGDKN

-424 PVRLGDSGK
+424 PVRLGDAGEHV
-433 SAVLAIMSV
+433 VLGIMSI
-442 MRDAVSEQLHL
+442 MRDAVSKQLHL
-453 QYDYSHQEDFR
+453 QTGYIHQENFR
-464 NPIPFQPYNDRIGK
+464 DPVPFRPYDGEIGNI
-478 AWERYYSAINQWLI
+478 WGRYYTAINQWLTM
-492 IKDVDASQ
+492 KDVDANQ

-505 SFINTHLALAYYQ
+505 SFIDTHLALAYYQ

-538 SLPRTDEA
+538 FLPRTDEA
-546 EVLSRVEN
+546 KVLSRVEN

-574 NEMLFVSKD
+574 NSMLFVSKNV
-583 AARTLLAF
+583 ARILLAF

-608 VIRRGDYH
+608 VIRRGEYH
-616 LEYTKA
+616 LEYSQA
-622 TEYKNN
+622 TEYQNN
-628 AECIWGYH
+628 AECILGYYPEMSSAQK
-636 IQTRSGEACHPCLD
+636 IFPCLD

-670 AKEYINQVCEHK
+670 AKEYINQVCEYK
-682 NLTVDQ
+682 NLTADQ

-716 GESFMGLSH
+716 GESFMGLSPN
-725 DNLYQLLWP
+725 NLYQLLWP
-734 IPSSEMNLNPQM
+734 IPSSELDKNPQL
-746 TQNPGY
+746 TQNPGYY

>member
-1 VLYKFVIIKLIYVFY
+1 MNFKKIFYLSTVFVL
-16 EIQIFFLSA
+16 
-25 ALSFA
+25 ALS
-30 LCSCSDDNEEG
+30 SCSDNDETEDS
-41 EGFTPKVFNVMGKVE
+41 FTPKVFNVMGKVE

-62 GSHVE
+62 GSHVD

-74 MIPTGNSY
+74 MSPTGSFY
-82 TATIDNNLGDFNYGA
+82 SATIDNNLGDFNYGA
-97 LKMNSPYA
+97 LKINSPYA
-105 KLTADGYFFNE
+105 QLTADGYFFNE
-116 VDGELS
+116 IDGELS

-156 VTTEGL
+156 ITTKGM
-162 TFKEANEQA
+162 TFKEANAQA
-171 QEELLA
+171 QKELLT
-177 QFGLQKYASEDASQF
+177 QFGLQQYASKDASQF

-221 EYLSILSNEFGT
+221 EYLSILSNEFGK

-239 ETKKKIQSGKNY
+239 ETKKRIQSGKNY

-264 NRYQELGLEVKV
+264 SRYKELGLEVKV
-276 KNLAYYFDWDNDGIA
+276 KDLAYYFDWDNDGIA
-291 GNELDDSE
+291 GNELDESE
-299 SVTLSATEVNVPKEG
+299 SVTLSTTEINVPKEG
-314 GEYTITIESD
+314 GEYTISIVSD

-329 NPPSFDSGSDSEL
+329 NPPSFDSDSDSGLQEL
-342 PEDNLVE
+342 PQDNIIE
-349 DSFWG
+349 ENYFG
-354 GLYETGASIPTPS
+354 GLYEPGANLPTPS
-367 IKFNKAIENNVI
+367 IKYNKTIENNTI
-379 TVRIEPA
+379 TIKIEPA
-386 QFKEDL
+386 QFKKDL

-410 IKQQGDKN
+410 IKQSGNKN

-424 PVRLGDSGK
+424 PVRLGDAGEHV
-433 SAVLAIMSV
+433 VLGIMSI
-442 MRDAVSEQLHL
+442 MRDAVSKQIHL
-453 QYDYSHQEDFR
+453 QTGYIHQENFR
-464 NPIPFQPYNDRIGK
+464 DPVPFRPYDGEIGNI
-478 AWERYYSAINQWLI
+478 WGRYYTAINQWLTM
-492 IKDVDASQ
+492 KDVDANQ

-505 SFINTHLALAYYQ
+505 SFIDTHLALAYYQ

-538 SLPRTDEA
+538 FLPRTDEA

-574 NEMLFVSKD
+574 NSMLFVSKNV
-583 AARTLLAF
+583 ARILLAF

-608 VIRRGDYH
+608 VIRRGEYH
-616 LEYTKA
+616 LEYSQA
-622 TEYKNN
+622 TEYQNN
-628 AECIWGYH
+628 AECILGYYPEMSNAQK
-636 IQTRSGEACHPCLD
+636 IFPCLD

-670 AKEYINQVCEHK
+670 AKEYINQVCEYK
-682 NLTVDQ
+682 NLTADQ

-716 GESFMGLSH
+716 GESFMGLSPN
-725 DNLYQLLWP
+725 NLYQLLWP
-734 IPSSEMNLNPQM
+734 IPSSELDKNPQL
-746 TQNPGY
+746 TQNPGYY

>member
-1 VLYKFVIIKLIYVFY
+1 MNFKKIFYLSTVFVL
-16 EIQIFFLSA
+16 
-25 ALSFA
+25 ALS
-30 LCSCSDDNEEG
+30 SCSDNDETEDS
-41 EGFTPKVFNVMGKVE
+41 FTPKVFNVMGKVE

-62 GSHVE
+62 GSHVD

-74 MIPTGNSY
+74 MTPTGSFY
-82 TATIDNNLGDFNYGA
+82 SATIDNNLGDFNYGA
-97 LKMNSPYA
+97 LKINSPYA
-105 KLTADGYFFNE
+105 QLTADGYFFNE
-116 VDGELS
+116 IDGELS
-122 EGTIKLDAIVDLK
+122 ESTIKLDAIVDLK

-156 VTTEGL
+156 ITTKGM
-162 TFKEANEQA
+162 TFKEANAQA
-171 QEELLA
+171 QKELLT
-177 QFGLQKYASEDASQF
+177 QFGLQQYASKDASQF

-221 EYLSILSNEFGT
+221 EYLSILSNEFGK

-239 ETKKKIQSGKNY
+239 ETKKRIQSGKNY

-264 NRYQELGLEVKV
+264 SRYKELGLEVKV
-276 KNLAYYFDWDNDGIA
+276 KDLAYYFDWDNDGIA
-291 GNELDDSE
+291 GNELDESE
-299 SVTLSATEVNVPKEG
+299 SVTLSTTEINVPKEG
-314 GEYTITIESD
+314 GEYAISIVSD

-329 NPPSFDSGSDSEL
+329 NPPSFDSDSDSGLQEL
-342 PEDNLVE
+342 PQDNVIE
-349 DSFWG
+349 ENYFG
-354 GLYETGASIPTPS
+354 GLYEPGANLPTPS
-367 IKFNKAIENNVI
+367 IKYNKTIENNTI
-379 TVRIEPA
+379 TIKIEPA
-386 QFKEDL
+386 QFKKDL

-410 IKQQGDKN
+410 IKQSGNKN

-424 PVRLGDSGK
+424 PVRLGDAGEHV
-433 SAVLAIMSV
+433 VLGIMSI
-442 MRDAVSEQLHL
+442 MRDAVSKQLHL
-453 QYDYSHQEDFR
+453 QTGYIHQENFR
-464 NPIPFQPYNDRIGK
+464 DPVPFRPYDGEIGNI
-478 AWERYYSAINQWLI
+478 WGRYYTAINQWLTM
-492 IKDVDASQ
+492 KDVDANQ

-505 SFINTHLALAYYQ
+505 SFIDTHLALAYYQ

-538 SLPRTDEA
+538 FLPRTDEA

-574 NEMLFVSKD
+574 NSMLFVSKNV
-583 AARTLLAF
+583 ARILLAF

-608 VIRRGDYH
+608 VIRRGEYH
-616 LEYTKA
+616 LEYSQA
-622 TEYKNN
+622 TEYQNN
-628 AECIWGYH
+628 AECILGYYPEMSSAQK
-636 IQTRSGEACHPCLD
+636 IFPCLD

-670 AKEYINQVCEHK
+670 AKEYINQVCEYK
-682 NLTVDQ
+682 NLTADQ

-716 GESFMGLSH
+716 GESFMGLSPN
-725 DNLYQLLWP
+725 NLYQLLWP
-734 IPSSEMNLNPQM
+734 IPSGELDKNPQL
-746 TQNPGY
+746 TQNPGYY

>member
-1 VLYKFVIIKLIYVFY
+1 MNFKKIFYLSTVFVL
-16 EIQIFFLSA
+16 
-25 ALSFA
+25 ALS
-30 LCSCSDDNEEG
+30 SCSDNDETEDS
-41 EGFTPKVFNVMGKVE
+41 FTPKVFNVMGKVE

-62 GSHVE
+62 GSHVD

-74 MIPTGNSY
+74 MTPTGSFY
-82 TATIDNNLGDFNYGA
+82 SATIDNNLGDFNYGA
-97 LKMNSPYA
+97 LKINSPYA
-105 KLTADGYFFNE
+105 QLTADGYFFNE
-116 VDGELS
+116 IDGELS

-156 VTTEGL
+156 ITTKGM
-162 TFKEANEQA
+162 TFKEANAQA
-171 QEELLA
+171 QKELLT
-177 QFGLQKYASEDASQF
+177 QFGLQQYASKDASQF

-199 ASGALIAISSLVLTD
+199 ASGALITISSLVLTD

-221 EYLSILSNEFGT
+221 EYLSILSNEFGK

-239 ETKKKIQSGKNY
+239 ETKKRIQSGKNY

-264 NRYQELGLEVKV
+264 SRYKELGLEVKV
-276 KNLAYYFDWDNDGIA
+276 KDLAYYFDWDNDGIA
-291 GNELDDSE
+291 GNELDESE
-299 SVTLSATEVNVPKEG
+299 SVTLSTTEINVPKEG
-314 GEYTITIESD
+314 GEYTISIVSD

-329 NPPSFDSGSDSEL
+329 NPPSFDSDSDSGLQEL
-342 PEDNLVE
+342 PQDNVIE
-349 DSFWG
+349 ENYFG
-354 GLYETGASIPTPS
+354 GLYEPGANLPTPS
-367 IKFNKAIENNVI
+367 IKYNKTIENNTI
-379 TVRIEPA
+379 TIKIEPA
-386 QFKEDL
+386 QFKKDL

-410 IKQQGDKN
+410 IKQSGDKN

-424 PVRLGDSGK
+424 PVRLGDAGEHV
-433 SAVLAIMSV
+433 VLGIMSI
-442 MRDAVSEQLHL
+442 MRDAVSKQLHL
-453 QYDYSHQEDFR
+453 QTGYIHQENFR
-464 NPIPFQPYNDRIGK
+464 DPVPFRPYDGEIGNI
-478 AWERYYSAINQWLI
+478 WGRYYTAINQWLTM
-492 IKDVDASQ
+492 KDVDANQ

-505 SFINTHLALAYYQ
+505 SFIDTHLALAYYQ

-538 SLPRTDEA
+538 FLPRTDEA

-574 NEMLFVSKD
+574 NSMLFVSKNV
-583 AARTLLAF
+583 ARILLAF

-608 VIRRGDYH
+608 VIRRGEYH
-616 LEYTKA
+616 LEYSQA
-622 TEYKNN
+622 TEYQNN
-628 AECIWGYH
+628 AECILGYYPEMSSAQK
-636 IQTRSGEACHPCLD
+636 IFPCLD

-670 AKEYINQVCEHK
+670 AKEYINQVCEYK
-682 NLTVDQ
+682 NLTADQ

-716 GESFMGLSH
+716 GESFMGLSPN
-725 DNLYQLLWP
+725 NLYQLLWP
-734 IPSSEMNLNPQM
+734 IPSGELDKNPQL
-746 TQNPGY
+746 TQNPGYY

>member
-1 VLYKFVIIKLIYVFY
+1 MNFKKIFYLSTVFVL
-16 EIQIFFLSA
+16 
-25 ALSFA
+25 ALS
-30 LCSCSDDNEEG
+30 SCSDNDETEDS
-41 EGFTPKVFNVMGKVE
+41 FTPKVFNVMGKVE

-62 GSHVE
+62 GSHVD

-74 MIPTGNSY
+74 MTPTGSFY
-82 TATIDNNLGDFNYGA
+82 SATIDNNLGDFNYGA
-97 LKMNSPYA
+97 LKINSPYA
-105 KLTADGYFFNE
+105 QLTADGYFFNE
-116 VDGELS
+116 IDGELS

-156 VTTEGL
+156 ITTKGM
-162 TFKEANEQA
+162 TFKEANAQA
-171 QEELLA
+171 QKELLT
-177 QFGLQKYASEDASQF
+177 QFGLQQYASKDASQF

-221 EYLSILSNEFGT
+221 EYLSILSNEFGK

-239 ETKKKIQSGKNY
+239 ETKKRIQSGKNY

-264 NRYQELGLEVKV
+264 SRYKELGLEVKV
-276 KNLAYYFDWDNDGIA
+276 KDLAYYFDWDNDGIA
-291 GNELDDSE
+291 GNELDESE
-299 SVTLSATEVNVPKEG
+299 SVTLSTTEINVPKEG
-314 GEYTITIESD
+314 GEYTISIVSD

-329 NPPSFDSGSDSEL
+329 NPPSFDSDSDSGLQEL
-342 PEDNLVE
+342 PQDNVIE
-349 DSFWG
+349 ENYFG
-354 GLYETGASIPTPS
+354 GLYEPGANLPTPS
-367 IKFNKAIENNVI
+367 IKYNKTIENNTI
-379 TVRIEPA
+379 TIKIEPA
-386 QFKEDL
+386 QFKKDL

-410 IKQQGDKN
+410 IKQSGDKN

-424 PVRLGDSGK
+424 PVRLGDAGEHV
-433 SAVLAIMSV
+433 VLGIMSI
-442 MRDAVSEQLHL
+442 MRDAVSKQLHL
-453 QYDYSHQEDFR
+453 QTGYIHQENFR
-464 NPIPFQPYNDRIGK
+464 DPVPFRPYDGEIGNI
-478 AWERYYSAINQWLI
+478 WGRYYTAINQWLTM
-492 IKDVDASQ
+492 KDVDANQ

-505 SFINTHLALAYYQ
+505 SFIDTHLALAYYQ

-538 SLPRTDEA
+538 FLPRTDEA

-574 NEMLFVSKD
+574 NSMLFVSKNV
-583 AARTLLAF
+583 ARILLAF

-608 VIRRGDYH
+608 VIRRGEYH
-616 LEYTKA
+616 LEYSQA
-622 TEYKNN
+622 TEYPNN
-628 AECIWGYH
+628 AECILGYYPEMSSAQK
-636 IQTRSGEACHPCLD
+636 IFPCLD

-670 AKEYINQVCEHK
+670 AKEYINQVCEYK
-682 NLTVDQ
+682 NLTADQ

-716 GESFMGLSH
+716 GESFMGLSPN
-725 DNLYQLLWP
+725 NLYQLLWP
-734 IPSSEMNLNPQM
+734 IPSGELDKNPQL
-746 TQNPGY
+746 TQNPGYY

>member
-1 VLYKFVIIKLIYVFY
+1 MGGFLMNFKKIFYLSTVFVL
-16 EIQIFFLSA
+16 
-25 ALSFA
+25 ALS
-30 LCSCSDDNEEG
+30 SCSDNDETEDS
-41 EGFTPKVFNVMGKVE
+41 FTPKVFNVMGKVE

-62 GSHVE
+62 GSHVD

-74 MIPTGNSY
+74 MTPTGSFY
-82 TATIDNNLGDFNYGA
+82 STTIDNNLGDFNYGA
-97 LKMNSPYA
+97 LKINSPYA
-105 KLTADGYFFNE
+105 QLTADGYFFNE
-116 VDGELS
+116 IDGELS

-156 VTTEGL
+156 ITTKGM
-162 TFKEANEQA
+162 TFKEANAQA
-171 QEELLA
+171 QKELLT
-177 QFGLQKYASEDASQF
+177 QFGLQQYASKDASQF

-221 EYLSILSNEFGT
+221 EYLSILSNEFGK

-239 ETKKKIQSGKNY
+239 ETKKRIQSGKNY

-264 NRYQELGLEVKV
+264 SRYKELGLEVKV
-276 KNLAYYFDWDNDGIA
+276 KDLAYYFDWDNDGIA
-291 GNELDDSE
+291 GNELDESE
-299 SVTLSATEVNVPKEG
+299 SVTLSTTEINVPKEG
-314 GEYTITIESD
+314 GEYTISIVSD

-329 NPPSFDSGSDSEL
+329 NPPSFDSDSDSGLQEL
-342 PEDNLVE
+342 PQDNIIE
-349 DSFWG
+349 ENYFG
-354 GLYETGASIPTPS
+354 GLYEPGANLPTPS
-367 IKFNKAIENNVI
+367 IKYNKTIENNTI
-379 TVRIEPA
+379 TIKIEPA
-386 QFKEDL
+386 QFKKDL

-410 IKQQGDKN
+410 IKQSGDKN

-424 PVRLGDSGK
+424 PVRLGDAGEHV
-433 SAVLAIMSV
+433 VLGIMSI
-442 MRDAVSEQLHL
+442 MRDAVSKQLHL
-453 QYDYSHQEDFR
+453 QTGYIHQENFR
-464 NPIPFQPYNDRIGK
+464 DPVPFRPYDGEIGNI
-478 AWERYYSAINQWLI
+478 WGRYYTAINQWLTM
-492 IKDVDASQ
+492 KDVDANQ

-505 SFINTHLALAYYQ
+505 SFIDTHLALAYYQ

-538 SLPRTDEA
+538 FLPRTDEA
-546 EVLSRVEN
+546 KVLSRVEN

-574 NEMLFVSKD
+574 NSMLFVSKNV
-583 AARTLLAF
+583 ARILLAF

-608 VIRRGDYH
+608 VIRRGEYH
-616 LEYTKA
+616 LEYSQA
-622 TEYKNN
+622 TEYQNN
-628 AECIWGYH
+628 AECILGYYPEMSSAQK
-636 IQTRSGEACHPCLD
+636 IFPCLD

-670 AKEYINQVCEHK
+670 AKEYINQVCEYK
-682 NLTVDQ
+682 NLTADQ

-716 GESFMGLSH
+716 GESFMGLSPN
-725 DNLYQLLWP
+725 NLYQLLWP
-734 IPSSEMNLNPQM
+734 IPSSELDKNPQL
-746 TQNPGY
+746 TQNPGYY

>member
-1 VLYKFVIIKLIYVFY
+1 MNFKKIFYLSTVFVL
-16 EIQIFFLSA
+16 
-25 ALSFA
+25 ALS
-30 LCSCSDDNEEG
+30 SCSDNDETEDS
-41 EGFTPKVFNVMGKVE
+41 FTPKVFNVMGKVE

-62 GSHVE
+62 GSHVD

-74 MIPTGNSY
+74 MTPTGSFY
-82 TATIDNNLGDFNYGA
+82 SATIDNNLGDFNYGA
-97 LKMNSPYA
+97 LKINSPYA
-105 KLTADGYFFNE
+105 QLTADGYFFNE
-116 VDGELS
+116 IDGELS

-156 VTTEGL
+156 ITTKGM
-162 TFKEANEQA
+162 TFKEANAQA
-171 QEELLA
+171 QKELLT
-177 QFGLQKYASEDASQF
+177 QFGLQQYASKDASQF

-221 EYLSILSNEFGT
+221 EYLSILSNEFGK

-239 ETKKKIQSGKNY
+239 ETKKRIQSGKNY

-264 NRYQELGLEVKV
+264 SRYKELGLEVKV
-276 KNLAYYFDWDNDGIA
+276 KDLAYYFDWDNDGIA
-291 GNELDDSE
+291 GNELDESE
-299 SVTLSATEVNVPKEG
+299 SVTLSTTEINVPKEG
-314 GEYTITIESD
+314 GEYTISIVSD

-329 NPPSFDSGSDSEL
+329 NPPSFDSDSDSGLQEL
-342 PEDNLVE
+342 PQDNVIE
-349 DSFWG
+349 ENYFG
-354 GLYETGASIPTPS
+354 GLYEPGANLPTPS
-367 IKFNKAIENNVI
+367 IKYNKTIENNTI
-379 TVRIEPA
+379 TIKIEPA
-386 QFKEDL
+386 QFKKDL

-410 IKQQGDKN
+410 IKQSGDKN

-424 PVRLGDSGK
+424 PVRLGDAGEHV
-433 SAVLAIMSV
+433 VLGIMSI
-442 MRDAVSEQLHL
+442 MRDAVSKQLHL
-453 QYDYSHQEDFR
+453 QTGYIHQENFR
-464 NPIPFQPYNDRIGK
+464 DPVPFRPYDGEIGNI
-478 AWERYYSAINQWLI
+478 WGRYYTAINQWLTM
-492 IKDVDASQ
+492 KDVDANQ

-505 SFINTHLALAYYQ
+505 SFIDTHLALAYYQ

-538 SLPRTDEA
+538 FLPRTDEA

-574 NEMLFVSKD
+574 NSMLFVSKNV
-583 AARTLLAF
+583 ARILLAF

-608 VIRRGDYH
+608 VIRRDEYH
-616 LEYTKA
+616 LEYSQA
-622 TEYKNN
+622 TEYQNN
-628 AECIWGYH
+628 AECILGYYPEMSSAQK
-636 IQTRSGEACHPCLD
+636 IFPCLD

-670 AKEYINQVCEHK
+670 AKEYINQVCEYK
-682 NLTVDQ
+682 NLTADQ

-716 GESFMGLSH
+716 GESFMGLSPN
-725 DNLYQLLWP
+725 NLYQLLWP
-734 IPSSEMNLNPQM
+734 IPSGELDKNPQL
-746 TQNPGY
+746 TQNPGYY

>member
-1 VLYKFVIIKLIYVFY
+1 MRFNKYFY
-16 EIQIFFLSA
+16 LSA
-25 ALSFA
+25 ALAFA
-30 LCSCSDDNEEG
+30 LCSCSDDDETG
-41 EGFTPKVFNVMGKVE
+41 GDFTPTVFNVMGKVE

-62 GSHVE
+62 GSHVN

-74 MIPTGNSY
+74 MTPTGSFY
-82 TATIDNNLGDFNYGA
+82 SATIDNNMGDFNYGA
-97 LKMNSPYA
+97 LKINSPYA
-105 KLTADGYFFNE
+105 QLTADGYFFNE

-156 VTTEGL
+156 VTTQGM
-162 TFKEANEQA
+162 TFKEANAQA
-171 QEELLA
+171 QKELLT
-177 QFGLQKYASEDASQF
+177 QFGLQQYASKDASQF

-214 RSDAEIV
+214 KSDAEIV

-264 NRYQELGLEVKV
+264 SRYKELGLEVKV
-276 KNLAYYFDWDNDGIA
+276 KDLAYYFDWDNDGIA
-291 GNELDDSE
+291 GNEIDGSE
-299 SVTLSATEVNVPKEG
+299 SVALSESELNVPAEG
-314 GEYTITIESD
+314 GEYTITVKSD
-324 KPYYL
+324 KTYYL
-329 NPPSFDSGSDSEL
+329 NPPSFDTDGDFQEL
-342 PEDNLVE
+342 PQDHITEE
-349 DSFWG
+349 HYFG
-354 GLYETGASIPTPS
+354 GLYESGVNIPTPS
-367 IKFNKAIENNVI
+367 IKYNKTIADNVI
-379 TVRIEPA
+379 TVKIEPA
-386 QFKEDL
+386 QFKKDL

-402 GKVAATVT
+402 GRAAATVT
-410 IKQQGDKN
+410 IKQSGDKD
-418 YWVKHD
+418 YFVKHD
-424 PVRLGDSGK
+424 PVRLGETGEHV
-433 SAVLAIMSV
+433 VLGIMSI
-442 MRDAVSEQLHL
+442 MRDAVSEQLRL
-453 QYDYSHQEDFR
+453 QTNYIHQENFKDPVPFRPYDYE
-464 NPIPFQPYNDRIGK
+464 IGNI
-478 AWERYYSAINQWLI
+478 WTRYYNAINQWLTM
-492 IKDVDASQ
+492 KDVDANQ

-505 SFINTHLALAYYQ
+505 SFIDTHLALAYYQ

-525 IPFIMQRP
+525 VPFIIQRIDP
-533 NDAHI
+533 TI

-546 EVLSRVEN
+546 EVLSRIEN

-574 NEMLFVSKD
+574 NSMLFVSKD
-583 AARTLLAF
+583 VARTLLAF
-591 VYCNQKKFDKA
+591 VYCNQKKFNKA

-608 VIRRGDYH
+608 VIRRGNYH
-616 LEYTKA
+616 LEYTEA
-622 TEYKNN
+622 TEYQNN
-628 AECIWGYH
+628 AECILGYYPE
-636 IQTRSGEACHPCLD
+636 ISSTPKIFPCLD
-650 YKDVILT
+650 YKDVVLT

-670 AKEYINQVCEHK
+670 AKEYIKQVCEHK

-703 SPSYMNFIRRNGL
+703 SPSYMNFIRRNEL
-716 GESFMGLSH
+716 GKSFMGLSH

-734 IPSSEMNLNPQM
+734 IPSSELNYNPQM

>member
-1 VLYKFVIIKLIYVFY
+1 MNFKKIFYLSTVFVL
-16 EIQIFFLSA
+16 
-25 ALSFA
+25 ALS
-30 LCSCSDDNEEG
+30 SCSDNDETEDS
-41 EGFTPKVFNVMGKVE
+41 FTPKVFNVMGKVE

-62 GSHVE
+62 GSHVD

-74 MIPTGNSY
+74 MTPTGSFY
-82 TATIDNNLGDFNYGA
+82 SATIDNNLGDFNYGA
-97 LKMNSPYA
+97 LKINSPYA
-105 KLTADGYFFNE
+105 QLTADGYFFNE
-116 VDGELS
+116 IDGELS

-156 VTTEGL
+156 ITTKGM
-162 TFKEANEQA
+162 TFKEANAQA
-171 QEELLA
+171 QKELLT
-177 QFGLQKYASEDASQF
+177 QFGLQQYTSKDASQF

-221 EYLSILSNEFGT
+221 EYLSILSNEFGK

-239 ETKKKIQSGKNY
+239 ETKKRIQSGKNY

-264 NRYQELGLEVKV
+264 SRYKELGLEVKV
-276 KNLAYYFDWDNDGIA
+276 KDLAYYFDWDNDGIA
-291 GNELDDSE
+291 GNELDESE
-299 SVTLSATEVNVPKEG
+299 SVTLSTTEINVPKEG
-314 GEYTITIESD
+314 GEYTISIVSD

-329 NPPSFDSGSDSEL
+329 NPPSFDSDSNSGLQEL
-342 PEDNLVE
+342 PQDNIIE
-349 DSFWG
+349 ENYFG
-354 GLYETGASIPTPS
+354 GLYEPGANLPTPS
-367 IKFNKAIENNVI
+367 IKYNKTIENNTI
-379 TVRIEPA
+379 TIKIEPA
-386 QFKEDL
+386 QFKKDL

-410 IKQQGDKN
+410 IKQSGDKN

-424 PVRLGDSGK
+424 PVRLGNAGEHV
-433 SAVLAIMSV
+433 VLGIMSI
-442 MRDAVSEQLHL
+442 MRDAVSKQLHL
-453 QYDYSHQEDFR
+453 QTGYIHQENFR
-464 NPIPFQPYNDRIGK
+464 DPVPFRPYDGEIGNI
-478 AWERYYSAINQWLI
+478 WGRYYTAINQWLTM
-492 IKDVDASQ
+492 KDVDANQ

-505 SFINTHLALAYYQ
+505 SFIDTHLALAYYQ

-538 SLPRTDEA
+538 FLPRTDEA

-574 NEMLFVSKD
+574 NSMLFVSKNV
-583 AARTLLAF
+583 ARILLAF

-608 VIRRGDYH
+608 VIRRGEYH
-616 LEYTKA
+616 LEYSQA
-622 TEYKNN
+622 TEYQNN
-628 AECIWGYH
+628 AECILGYYPEMSSAQK
-636 IQTRSGEACHPCLD
+636 IFPCLD

-670 AKEYINQVCEHK
+670 AKEYINQVCEYK
-682 NLTVDQ
+682 NLTADQ

-716 GESFMGLSH
+716 GESFMGLSPN
-725 DNLYQLLWP
+725 NLYQLLWP
-734 IPSSEMNLNPQM
+734 IPSSELDKNPQL
-746 TQNPGY
+746 TQNPGYY

>member
-1 VLYKFVIIKLIYVFY
+1 MNFKKIFYLSTVFVL
-16 EIQIFFLSA
+16 
-25 ALSFA
+25 ALS
-30 LCSCSDDNEEG
+30 SCSDNDETEDS
-41 EGFTPKVFNVMGKVE
+41 FTPKVFNVMGKVE

-62 GSHVE
+62 GSHVD

-74 MIPTGNSY
+74 MTPTGSFY
-82 TATIDNNLGDFNYGA
+82 SATIDNNLGDFNYGA
-97 LKMNSPYA
+97 LKINSPYA
-105 KLTADGYFFNE
+105 QLTADGYFFNE
-116 VDGELS
+116 IDGELS

-156 VTTEGL
+156 VTTQGM
-162 TFKEANEQA
+162 TFKEANAQA
-171 QEELLA
+171 QKELLT
-177 QFGLQKYASEDASQF
+177 QFGLQQYASKDASQF

-251 LNARLDRISENIK
+251 LNTRLDRISENIK
-264 NRYQELGLEVKV
+264 SRYKELGLEVKV
-276 KNLAYYFDWDNDGIA
+276 KDLAYYFDWDNDGIA
-291 GNELDDSE
+291 GNELDESE
-299 SVTLSATEVNVPKEG
+299 SVTLSTTEVNVPKEG
-314 GEYTITIESD
+314 GEYTISIVSD

-329 NPPSFDSGSDSEL
+329 NPPSFDSDSDSGLQEL
-342 PEDNLVE
+342 PQDNVIE
-349 DSFWG
+349 ENYFG
-354 GLYETGASIPTPS
+354 GLYEPGANLPTPS
-367 IKFNKAIENNVI
+367 IKYNKTIENNTI
-379 TVRIEPA
+379 TIKIEPA
-386 QFKEDL
+386 QFKKDL

-410 IKQQGDKN
+410 IKQSGDKN

-424 PVRLGDSGK
+424 PVRLGDAGEHV
-433 SAVLAIMSV
+433 VLGIMSI
-442 MRDAVSEQLHL
+442 MRDAVSKQLHL
-453 QYDYSHQEDFR
+453 QTGYIHQENFR
-464 NPIPFQPYNDRIGK
+464 DPVPFRPYDGEIGNI
-478 AWERYYSAINQWLI
+478 WGRYYTAINQWLTM
-492 IKDVDASQ
+492 KDVDANQ

-505 SFINTHLALAYYQ
+505 SFIDTHLALAYYQ

-538 SLPRTDEA
+538 FLPRTDEA

-554 MLFDAMGDLDEH
+554 MLFDAMGDLNEH

-574 NEMLFVSKD
+574 NSMLFVSKNV
-583 AARTLLAF
+583 ARILLAF

-608 VIRRGDYH
+608 VIRRGEYH
-616 LEYTKA
+616 LEYSQA
-622 TEYKNN
+622 TEYQNN
-628 AECIWGYH
+628 AECILGYYPEMSSAQK
-636 IQTRSGEACHPCLD
+636 IFPCLD

-670 AKEYINQVCEHK
+670 AKEYINQVCEYK
-682 NLTVDQ
+682 NLTADQ

-716 GESFMGLSH
+716 GESFMGLSPN
-725 DNLYQLLWP
+725 NLYQLLWP
-734 IPSSEMNLNPQM
+734 IPSGELDKNPQL
-746 TQNPGY
+746 TQNPGYY

>member
-1 VLYKFVIIKLIYVFY
+1 MKFNKYFY
-16 EIQIFFLSA
+16 LSA
-25 ALSFA
+25 ALAFA
-30 LCSCSDDNEEG
+30 LCSCSDDDETG
-41 EGFTPKVFNVMGKVE
+41 GDFTPTVFNVMGKVE

-62 GSHVE
+62 GSHVN

-74 MIPTGNSY
+74 MTPTGSFY
-82 TATIDNNLGDFNYGA
+82 SATIDNNMGDFNYGA
-97 LKMNSPYA
+97 LKINSPYA
-105 KLTADGYFFNE
+105 QLTADGYFFNE

-156 VTTEGL
+156 VTTQGM
-162 TFKEANEQA
+162 TFKEANAQA
-171 QEELLA
+171 QKELLT
-177 QFGLQKYASEDASQF
+177 QFGLQQYASKDASQF

-214 RSDAEIV
+214 KSDAEIV

-264 NRYQELGLEVKV
+264 SRYKELGLEVKV
-276 KNLAYYFDWDNDGIA
+276 KDLAYYFDWDNDGIA
-291 GNELDDSE
+291 GNEIDGSE
-299 SVTLSATEVNVPKEG
+299 SVALSESELNVPAEG
-314 GEYTITIESD
+314 GEYTITVKSD
-324 KPYYL
+324 KTYYL
-329 NPPSFDSGSDSEL
+329 NPPSFDTDGDFQEL
-342 PEDNLVE
+342 PQDHITEE
-349 DSFWG
+349 HYFG
-354 GLYETGASIPTPS
+354 GLYESGVNIPTPS
-367 IKFNKAIENNVI
+367 IKYNKTIADNVI
-379 TVRIEPA
+379 TVKIEPA
-386 QFKEDL
+386 QFKKDL

-402 GKVAATVT
+402 GRAAATVT
-410 IKQQGDKN
+410 IKQSGDKD
-418 YWVKHD
+418 YFVKHD
-424 PVRLGDSGK
+424 PVRLGETGEHV
-433 SAVLAIMSV
+433 VLGIMSI
-442 MRDAVSEQLHL
+442 MRDAVSEQLRL
-453 QYDYSHQEDFR
+453 QTNYIHQENFKDPVPFRPYDYE
-464 NPIPFQPYNDRIGK
+464 IGNI
-478 AWERYYSAINQWLI
+478 WTRYYNAINLWLTM
-492 IKDVDASQ
+492 KDVDANQ

-505 SFINTHLALAYYQ
+505 SFIDTHLALAYYQ

-525 IPFIMQRP
+525 VPFIIQRIDP
-533 NDAHI
+533 TI

-546 EVLSRVEN
+546 EVLSRIEN

-574 NEMLFVSKD
+574 NSMLFVSKD
-583 AARTLLAF
+583 VARTLLAF
-591 VYCNQKKFDKA
+591 VYCNQKKFNKA

-608 VIRRGDYH
+608 VIRRGNYH
-616 LEYTKA
+616 LEYTEA
-622 TEYKNN
+622 TEYQNN
-628 AECIWGYH
+628 AECILGYYPK
-636 IQTRSGEACHPCLD
+636 ISSTPKIFPCLD
-650 YKDVILT
+650 YKDVVLT

-670 AKEYINQVCEHK
+670 AKEYIKQVCEHK

-703 SPSYMNFIRRNGL
+703 SPSYMNFIRRNEL
-716 GESFMGLSH
+716 GKSFMGLSH

-734 IPSSEMNLNPQM
+734 IPSSELYCNPQM

>member
-1 VLYKFVIIKLIYVFY
+1 MNFKKIFYLSTVFVL
-16 EIQIFFLSA
+16 
-25 ALSFA
+25 ALS
-30 LCSCSDDNEEG
+30 SCSDNDETEDS
-41 EGFTPKVFNVMGKVE
+41 FTPKVFNVMGKVE

-62 GSHVE
+62 GSHVD

-74 MIPTGNSY
+74 MTPTGSFY
-82 TATIDNNLGDFNYGA
+82 SATIDNNLGDFNYGA
-97 LKMNSPYA
+97 LKINSPYA
-105 KLTADGYFFNE
+105 QLTADGYFFNE
-116 VDGELS
+116 IDGELS

-156 VTTEGL
+156 ITTKGM
-162 TFKEANEQA
+162 TFKEANAQA
-171 QEELLA
+171 QKELLT
-177 QFGLQKYASEDASQF
+177 QFGLQQYASKDASQF

-221 EYLSILSNEFGT
+221 EYLSILSNEFGK

-239 ETKKKIQSGKNY
+239 ETKKRIQSGKNY

-264 NRYQELGLEVKV
+264 SRYKELGLEVKV
-276 KNLAYYFDWDNDGIA
+276 KDLAYYFDWDNDGIA
-291 GNELDDSE
+291 GNELDESE
-299 SVTLSATEVNVPKEG
+299 SVTLSTTEINVPKEG
-314 GEYTITIESD
+314 GEYTISIVSD

-329 NPPSFDSGSDSEL
+329 NPPSFDSDSDSGLQEL
-342 PEDNLVE
+342 PQDNVIE
-349 DSFWG
+349 ENYFG
-354 GLYETGASIPTPS
+354 GLYEPGANLPTPS
-367 IKFNKAIENNVI
+367 IKYNKTIENNTI
-379 TVRIEPA
+379 TIKIEPA
-386 QFKEDL
+386 QFKKDL
-392 STTFT
+392 PTTFT

-410 IKQQGDKN
+410 IKQSGNKN

-424 PVRLGDSGK
+424 PVRLGDAGEHV
-433 SAVLAIMSV
+433 VLGIMSI
-442 MRDAVSEQLHL
+442 MRDAVSKQLHL
-453 QYDYSHQEDFR
+453 QTGYIHQENFR
-464 NPIPFQPYNDRIGK
+464 DPVPFRPYDGEIGNI
-478 AWERYYSAINQWLI
+478 WGRYYTAINQWLTM
-492 IKDVDASQ
+492 KDVDANQ

-505 SFINTHLALAYYQ
+505 SFIDTHLALAYYQ

-538 SLPRTDEA
+538 FLPRTDEA

-574 NEMLFVSKD
+574 NSMLFVSKNV
-583 AARTLLAF
+583 ARILLAF

-608 VIRRGDYH
+608 VIRRGEYH
-616 LEYTKA
+616 LEYSQA
-622 TEYKNN
+622 TEYQNN
-628 AECIWGYH
+628 AECILGYYPEMSSAQK
-636 IQTRSGEACHPCLD
+636 IFPCLD

-670 AKEYINQVCEHK
+670 AKEYINQVCEYK
-682 NLTVDQ
+682 NLTADQ

-716 GESFMGLSH
+716 GESFMGLSPN
-725 DNLYQLLWP
+725 NLYQLLWP
-734 IPSSEMNLNPQM
+734 IPSGELDKNPQL
-746 TQNPGY
+746 TQNPGYY

>member
-1 VLYKFVIIKLIYVFY
+1 MRFNKYFY
-16 EIQIFFLSA
+16 LSA
-25 ALSFA
+25 ALAFA
-30 LCSCSDDNEEG
+30 LCSCSDDNETG
-41 EGFTPKVFNVMGKVE
+41 GGFTPTVFNVMGKVE

-74 MIPTGNSY
+74 MIPTGSSY
-82 TATIDNNLGDFNYGA
+82 PATIDNNMGDFNYGA
-97 LKMNSPYA
+97 LKINSPYA
-105 KLTADGYFFNE
+105 QLTADGYFFNE

-156 VTTEGL
+156 VTTQGM
-162 TFKEANEQA
+162 TFKEANAQA
-171 QEELLA
+171 QKELLT
-177 QFGLQKYASEDASQF
+177 QFGLQQYASKDASQF

-199 ASGALIAISSLVLTD
+199 ASGVLIAISSLVLTD

-264 NRYQELGLEVKV
+264 SRYKELGLEVKV
-276 KNLAYYFDWDNDGIA
+276 KDLAYYFDWDNDGIA
-291 GNELDDSE
+291 GNEIDGSE
-299 SVTLSATEVNVPKEG
+299 SVTLSANELNVPAEG
-314 GEYTITIESD
+314 GEYTITVKSD
-324 KPYYL
+324 KTYYL
-329 NPPSFDSGSDSEL
+329 NPPSFDTDDDSGLQEL
-342 PEDNLVE
+342 PQDNITE
-349 DSFWG
+349 EYFG
-354 GLYETGASIPTPS
+354 GLYEPGSSIPTPS
-367 IKFNKAIENNVI
+367 IKYNKTIADNVI
-379 TVRIEPA
+379 TVKIEPA
-386 QFKEDL
+386 QFKKDL

-402 GKVAATVT
+402 GRAAATVT
-410 IKQQGDKN
+410 IKQSGDKD
-418 YWVKHD
+418 YFVKHD
-424 PVRLGDSGK
+424 PVRLGEAGEHV
-433 SAVLAIMSV
+433 VLGIMSI
-442 MRDAVSEQLHL
+442 MRDAVSEQLRL
-453 QYDYSHQEDFR
+453 QTNYIHQENFKDPVPFRPYDYE
-464 NPIPFQPYNDRIGK
+464 IGNI
-478 AWERYYSAINQWLI
+478 WTRYYNAINQWLTM
-492 IKDVDASQ
+492 KDVDANQ

-505 SFINTHLALAYYQ
+505 SFIDTHLALAYYQ

-525 IPFIMQRP
+525 VPFIMQRP

-538 SLPRTDEA
+538 SQPRTEEV
-546 EVLSRVEN
+546 EVLSRIEN
-554 MLFDAMGDLDEH
+554 MLFDAMEDLDEH
-566 RYDAFQDA
+566 RYDAFQNA

-583 AARTLLAF
+583 VARTLLAF
-591 VYCNQKKFDKA
+591 VYCNQKEFNKA

-608 VIRRGDYH
+608 VIRRGNYH

-622 TEYKNN
+622 TEYQNN
-628 AECIWGYH
+628 AECILGYY

-650 YKDVILT
+650 YKDVVLT

-670 AKEYINQVCEHK
+670 AKEYIKQVCEHK
-682 NLTVDQ
+682 NITVDQ

-703 SPSYMNFIRRNGL
+703 SPSYMNFIRRNEL
-716 GESFMGLSH
+716 GESFMSLSH

>member
-1 VLYKFVIIKLIYVFY
+1 M
-16 EIQIFFLSA
+16 
-25 ALSFA
+25 ALS
-30 LCSCSDDNEEG
+30 SCSDNDETEDS
-41 EGFTPKVFNVMGKVE
+41 FTPKVFNVMGKVE

-62 GSHVE
+62 VSHVD

-74 MIPTGNSY
+74 MTPTGSFY
-82 TATIDNNLGDFNYGA
+82 STTIDNNLGDFNYGA
-97 LKMNSPYA
+97 LKINSPYA
-105 KLTADGYFFNE
+105 QLTADGYFFNE
-116 VDGELS
+116 IDGELS

-156 VTTEGL
+156 ITTKGM
-162 TFKEANEQA
+162 TFKEANAQA
-171 QEELLA
+171 QKELLT
-177 QFGLQKYASEDASQF
+177 QFGLQQYASKDASQF

-221 EYLSILSNEFGT
+221 EYLSILSNEFGK

-239 ETKKKIQSGKNY
+239 ETKKRIQSGKNY

-264 NRYQELGLEVKV
+264 SRYKELGLEVKV
-276 KNLAYYFDWDNDGIA
+276 KDLAYYFDWDNDGIA
-291 GNELDDSE
+291 GNELDESE
-299 SVTLSATEVNVPKEG
+299 SVTLSTTEINVPKEG
-314 GEYTITIESD
+314 GEYTISIVSD

-329 NPPSFDSGSDSEL
+329 NPPSFDSDSDSGLQEL
-342 PEDNLVE
+342 PQDNIIE
-349 DSFWG
+349 ENYFG
-354 GLYETGASIPTPS
+354 GLYEPGANLPTPS
-367 IKFNKAIENNVI
+367 IKYNKTIENNTI
-379 TVRIEPA
+379 TIKIEPA
-386 QFKEDL
+386 QFKKDL

-410 IKQQGDKN
+410 IKQSGDKN

-424 PVRLGDSGK
+424 PVRLGDAGEHV
-433 SAVLAIMSV
+433 VLGIMSI
-442 MRDAVSEQLHL
+442 MRDAVSKQLHL
-453 QYDYSHQEDFR
+453 QTGYIHQENFR
-464 NPIPFQPYNDRIGK
+464 DPVPFRPYDGEIGNI
-478 AWERYYSAINQWLI
+478 WGRYYTAINQWLTM
-492 IKDVDASQ
+492 KDVDANQ

-505 SFINTHLALAYYQ
+505 SFIDTHLALAYYQ

-538 SLPRTDEA
+538 FLPRTDEA
-546 EVLSRVEN
+546 KVLSRVEN

-574 NEMLFVSKD
+574 NSMLFVSKNV
-583 AARTLLAF
+583 ARILLAF

-608 VIRRGDYH
+608 VIRRGEYH
-616 LEYTKA
+616 LEYSQA
-622 TEYKNN
+622 TEYQNN
-628 AECIWGYH
+628 AECILGYYPEMSSAQK
-636 IQTRSGEACHPCLD
+636 IFPCLD

-670 AKEYINQVCEHK
+670 AKEYINQVCEYK
-682 NLTVDQ
+682 NLTADQ

-716 GESFMGLSH
+716 GESFMGLSPN
-725 DNLYQLLWP
+725 NLYQLLWP
-734 IPSSEMNLNPQM
+734 IPSSELDKNPQL
-746 TQNPGY
+746 TQNPGYY

>member
-1 VLYKFVIIKLIYVFY
+1 MNFKKIFYLSTVFVL
-16 EIQIFFLSA
+16 
-25 ALSFA
+25 ALS
-30 LCSCSDDNEEG
+30 SCSDNDETEDS
-41 EGFTPKVFNVMGKVE
+41 FTPKVFNVMGKVE

-62 GSHVE
+62 GSHVD

-74 MIPTGNSY
+74 MTPTGSFY
-82 TATIDNNLGDFNYGA
+82 SATIDNNLGDFNYGA
-97 LKMNSPYA
+97 LKINSPYA
-105 KLTADGYFFNE
+105 QLTADGYFFNE
-116 VDGELS
+116 IDGELS

-156 VTTEGL
+156 ITTKGM
-162 TFKEANEQA
+162 TFKEANAQA
-171 QEELLA
+171 QKELLT
-177 QFGLQKYASEDASQF
+177 QFGLQQYASKDASQF

-221 EYLSILSNEFGT
+221 EYLSILSNEFGK

-239 ETKKKIQSGKNY
+239 ETKKRIQSGKNY

-264 NRYQELGLEVKV
+264 SRYKELGLEVKV
-276 KNLAYYFDWDNDGIA
+276 KDLAYYFDWDNDGIA
-291 GNELDDSE
+291 GNELDESE
-299 SVTLSATEVNVPKEG
+299 SVTLSTTEINVPKEG
-314 GEYTITIESD
+314 GEYTISIVSD

-329 NPPSFDSGSDSEL
+329 NPPSFDSDSDSGLQEL
-342 PEDNLVE
+342 PQDNVIE
-349 DSFWG
+349 ENYFG
-354 GLYETGASIPTPS
+354 GLYEPGANLPTPS
-367 IKFNKAIENNVI
+367 IKYNKTIENNTI
-379 TVRIEPA
+379 TIKIEPA
-386 QFKEDL
+386 QFKKDL

-410 IKQQGDKN
+410 IKQSGDKN

-424 PVRLGDSGK
+424 PVRLGDAGEHV
-433 SAVLAIMSV
+433 VLGIMSI
-442 MRDAVSEQLHL
+442 MRDAVSKQLHL
-453 QYDYSHQEDFR
+453 QTGYIHQENFR
-464 NPIPFQPYNDRIGK
+464 DPVPFRPYDGEIGNI
-478 AWERYYSAINQWLI
+478 WGRYYTAINQWLTM
-492 IKDVDASQ
+492 KDVDANQ

-505 SFINTHLALAYYQ
+505 SFIDTHLALAYYQ

-538 SLPRTDEA
+538 FLPRTDEA

-554 MLFDAMGDLDEH
+554 MLFDAMGDLNEH

-574 NEMLFVSKD
+574 NSMLFVSKNV
-583 AARTLLAF
+583 ARILLAF

-608 VIRRGDYH
+608 VIRRGEYH
-616 LEYTKA
+616 LEYSQA
-622 TEYKNN
+622 TEYQNN
-628 AECIWGYH
+628 AECILGYYPEMSSAQK
-636 IQTRSGEACHPCLD
+636 IFPCLD

-657 AAECLYHTGNTPK
+657 ATECLYHTGNTPK
-670 AKEYINQVCEHK
+670 AKEYINQVCEYK
-682 NLTVDQ
+682 NLTADQ

-716 GESFMGLSH
+716 GESFMGLSPN
-725 DNLYQLLWP
+725 NLYQLLWP
-734 IPSSEMNLNPQM
+734 IPSGELDKNPQL
-746 TQNPGY
+746 TQNPGYY

>member
-1 VLYKFVIIKLIYVFY
+1 MKFNKYFY
-16 EIQIFFLSA
+16 LSA
-25 ALSFA
+25 ALAFA
-30 LCSCSDDNEEG
+30 LCSCSDNDETG
-41 EGFTPKVFNVMGKVE
+41 GDFTPTIFNVMGKVE

-62 GSHVE
+62 GSHVD

-74 MIPTGNSY
+74 MTPTGSFY
-82 TATIDNNLGDFNYGA
+82 SATIDNNLGDFNYGT
-97 LKMNSPYA
+97 LKINSPYA
-105 KLTADGYFFNE
+105 QLTADGYFFNE

-156 VTTEGL
+156 VTTQGM
-162 TFKEANEQA
+162 TFKEANAQA
-171 QEELLA
+171 QKELLT
-177 QFGLQKYASEDASQF
+177 QFGLQQYASKDASQF

-251 LNARLDRISENIK
+251 LNTRLDRISENIK
-264 NRYQELGLEVKV
+264 SRYKELGLEVKV
-276 KNLAYYFDWDNDGIA
+276 KDLAYYFDWDNDGIA
-291 GNELDDSE
+291 GNELDESE
-299 SVTLSATEVNVPKEG
+299 SVTLSTTEVNVPKEG
-314 GEYTITIESD
+314 GEYTISIVSD

-329 NPPSFDSGSDSEL
+329 NPPSFDSDSDSGLQEL
-342 PEDNLVE
+342 PQDNVTE
-349 DSFWG
+349 ENYFG
-354 GLYETGASIPTPS
+354 GLYEPSANLPTPS
-367 IKFNKAIENNVI
+367 IKYNKAIENNVI
-379 TVRIEPA
+379 TVIIEPA
-386 QFKEDL
+386 LFKEDL

-410 IKQQGDKN
+410 IKQSGDKN

-424 PVRLGDSGK
+424 PVRLGDQGK
-433 SAVLAIMSV
+433 QAVLSIMST
-442 MRDAVSEQLHL
+442 MRDAISMQQYL
-453 QYDYSHQEDFR
+453 QTNYIHQEDFKT
-464 NPIPFQPYNDRIGK
+464 PIPFQPYDGKIGNTWK
-478 AWERYYSAINQWLI
+478 YYYAAINRWLM
-492 IKDVDASQ
+492 IKDIDANQ

-505 SFINTHLALAYYQ
+505 SFIDTHLALAYYQ

-554 MLFDAMGDLDEH
+554 MLFDAMEDLDEH

-608 VIRRGDYH
+608 VIRRDDYH

-636 IQTRSGEACHPCLD
+636 IQARSGEACHPCLD

-716 GESFMGLSH
+716 GESFIGLSH

-734 IPSSEMNLNPQM
+734 IPSSEMDLNPQM
-746 TQNPGY
+746 IQNPGY

>member
-1 VLYKFVIIKLIYVFY
+1 MKFNKYFY
-16 EIQIFFLSA
+16 LFA
-25 ALSFA
+25 ALAFA
-30 LCSCSDDNEEG
+30 LCSCSDDDETG
-41 EGFTPKVFNVMGKVE
+41 GDFTPTVFNVMGKVE

-62 GSHVE
+62 GSHVN

-74 MIPTGNSY
+74 MTPTGSFY
-82 TATIDNNLGDFNYGA
+82 SATIDNNMGDFNYGA
-97 LKMNSPYA
+97 LKINSPYA
-105 KLTADGYFFNE
+105 QLTADGYFFNE

-156 VTTEGL
+156 VTTKGM
-162 TFKEANEQA
+162 TFKEANAQA
-171 QEELLA
+171 QKELLT
-177 QFGLQKYASEDASQF
+177 QFGLQQYASKDASQF

-264 NRYQELGLEVKV
+264 SRYKELGLEVKV
-276 KNLAYYFDWDNDGIA
+276 KDLAFYFDWDNDGIA
-291 GNELDDSE
+291 GNEIDGSE
-299 SVTLSATEVNVPKEG
+299 SVALSESELNVPAEG
-314 GEYTITIESD
+314 GEYTITVKSD
-324 KPYYL
+324 KTYYL
-329 NPPSFDSGSDSEL
+329 NPPSFDTDDDSGLQEL
-342 PEDNLVE
+342 PQGNITEE
-349 DSFWG
+349 YFG
-354 GLYETGASIPTPS
+354 GLYEPGASIPTPS
-367 IKFNKAIENNVI
+367 IKYNKAIVDNVI
-379 TVRIEPA
+379 TVKIEPA
-386 QFKEDL
+386 QFKKDL

-402 GKVAATVT
+402 GKAAATVT
-410 IKQQGDKN
+410 IKQSGDKN
-418 YWVKHD
+418 YFVKHD
-424 PVRLGDSGK
+424 PVRLGDQGK
-433 SAVLAIMSV
+433 SAVLGIMRV
-442 MRDAVSEQLHL
+442 MRDAMSDQLRL
-453 QYDYSHQEDFR
+453 QNNYSYQENFKD
-464 NPIPFQPYNDRIGK
+464 PIPFQPYDYEIGNI
-478 AWERYYSAINQWLI
+478 WTHYYKAINQWLTM
-492 IKDVDASQ
+492 KDVDANQ

-505 SFINTHLALAYYQ
+505 SLIDTHLALAYYQ

-525 IPFIMQRP
+525 VPLIMQRP

-538 SLPRTDEA
+538 SLPRTDEV
-546 EVLSRVEN
+546 EVLSRIEN
-554 MLFDAMGDLDEH
+554 MLFDAMEDLDEH

-574 NEMLFVSKD
+574 NSMFFVSKD
-583 AARTLLAF
+583 VARTLLAF
-591 VYCNQKKFDKA
+591 VYCNQKEFNKA

-608 VIRRGDYH
+608 VIRRGNYH

-622 TEYKNN
+622 TEYQNN
-628 AECIWGYH
+628 AECIWGYY

-650 YKDVILT
+650 YKDVVLT

-670 AKEYINQVCEHK
+670 AKEYIKQVCEHK
-682 NLTVDQ
+682 NITVDQ

-703 SPSYMNFIRRNGL
+703 SPSYLNFIRRNEL

-734 IPSSEMNLNPQM
+734 IPSSEMNMNPQM
-746 TQNPGY
+746 TQNTGY